1 MVSKNNKRVFLEKTK
16 KRVLKYSIKK
26 LSVGVASVLIGVG
39 LVLGTTELVKAQDEI
54 SPSSP
59 LETAISSVQVGDKVA
74 SGNTFQENPGYT
86 KNYNFSDLQFSPQE
100 LTGDTLKGNTI
111 GFEVYG
117 KHNIAASTKNWEIRL
132 QLDERLA
139 KYVEK
144 IQVDPKKGIGSSRR
158 TFVRINDSLGRPTN
172 IWKVNYIRASDGL
185 FAGAETT
192 DTQTAPNGVI
202 TFEKSLDEIF
212 KEIGIDNLKTD
223 RLMYRIYLVSHQDDD
238 KIVPGID
245 STGYFLT
252 DSDDFYNSLD
262 VSENNPDQFKH
273 GSVSAKYEKPNTQT
287 KDGSGSTGANG
298 AIILDHKLTKNY
310 NFSYSSSAKGTPW
323 YANYKI
329 DERLV
334 PYVAGIQM
342 HMVQADKVTYDVS
355 FESGTKVADLAI
367 ERREGHENY
376 GIGSI
381 TNNDLTKLIDF
392 ANASPRPVVIRYVLQ
407 LTKPLDEILED
418 MKATAQVEENKPFGE
433 DFIFDSWL
441 SDTNKKL
448 IQNTY
453 GTGYYY
459 LQDID
464 GDGNPDDKEES
475 GDTNPYIGKPEL
487 EEVYDVD
494 TTVKRKVFIHE
505 LAGTGHKAQLVDK
518 EGTVLAEKTI
528 APNEKDGA
536 PISDTVEFEF
546 TGVDSSKLIAKD
558 ELKIQIVSPGFDKP
572 EEGSTVIKE
581 SPKAVDKQTVV
592 VGFKPD
598 AKESIRNNKN
608 LPEDAEYSWKT
619 EPDTSN
625 VTDSTKGI
633 VTVKIGNRTF
643 DVDVEFAVKASQAME
658 NDATYV
664 PITTT
669 PETTVQSGKPT
680 FDKPDVPLAKDAF
693 SISDVY
699 NKDFGNASV
708 DANTG
713 IVTFTP
719 AKGVGESEPI
729 TGTIPIKI
737 VYQDG
742 SVGTTDLAVTVSKDI
757 YENPGEN
764 IPAGYHKVTFT
775 AGEGTSIE
783 SGTTVFAVKDGVS
796 LPEDKLPV
804 LKAKDGYTDAK
815 WPEEATQPI
824 TADDTEFV
832 SSATKLDDIIENPGD
847 NIPAGYHKVTF
858 TAGEGTSI
866 ESGTTVF
873 AVKDGVSLPED
884 KLPVLKAKDGY
895 TDAKWPEEATQ
906 PITADDTEFVSSAT
920 KLDDIIEN
928 PGDNIP
934 AGYHKVTFTAG
945 EGTSIESGT
954 TVFAVKDGVS
964 LPEDKLPVLK
974 AKDGYTDA
982 KWPEEATQPITA
994 DDTEFV
1000 SSATKLDDIIENPG
1014 ENIPAGYHKVTFT
1027 AGEGTSIE
1035 SGTTVFAVKDGVS
1048 LPEDKLPVLKAKDGY
1063 TDAKWPEEAT
1073 QPITADDTE
1082 FVSSATKLDDIIEN
1096 PGDNIPAGYH
1106 KVTFTAGE
1114 GTSIESGTTVFAVKD
1129 GVSLPEDKLPVLKA
1143 KDGYT
1148 DAKWPEEATQPITA
1162 DDTEFVSSATKL
1174 DDIIEN
1180 PGENIP
1186 AGYHK
1191 VTFTAGEG
1199 TSIESGTTVFAV
1211 KDGVSLPEDKLPVL
1225 KAKDGYTDAKWPEEA
1240 TQPITADDTEF
1251 VSSATKLDD
1260 KSDADK
1266 YNPEGQK
1273 VTTELNKEPD
1283 AFEGIKNKEDLPKD
1297 TKYTWKEKVDVSAA
1311 GNKKGTVVVTYPD
1324 GSSDEVEV
1332 DVTVTDN
1339 RSDAD
1344 KYEPTVEG
1352 EKVEVGGTVDLTD
1365 NVTNLPTLPEGTTV
1379 TDVTPGGTIDTNT
1392 PGNYEGVIEV
1402 TYPDGTKDTV
1412 KVPVEV
1418 TDNRSDADKYEPT
1431 VEGEKVEVG
1440 GTVDLTDNVTNLPT
1454 LPEGT
1459 TVTDVTPGGT
1469 IDTNTPGNYEGVI
1482 EVTYPDGTKDTVKVP
1497 VEVTDNRS
1505 DADKYTPM
1513 VEGEKVEVGG
1523 TVDLTDNVTNL
1534 PTLPEGT
1541 TVTDVT
1547 PGGTIDTNTPGN
1559 YEGVIE
1565 VTYPDGTKDT
1575 VKVPVEVTDNRSD
1588 ADKYTP
1594 MVEGEKVE
1602 VGGTVDLTD
1611 NVTNLPTLPE
1621 GTTVTDVTPGGTID
1635 TNTPGN
1641 YEGVIE
1647 VTYPDGTKD
1656 TVKVPVEVTDN
1667 RSDADKY
1674 EPTVEGEKVEVG
1686 GTVDLTDNVTNL
1698 PALPE
1703 GTTVTD
1709 VTPGGTIDT
1718 NTPGNYEG
1726 VIEVTYPDGTKDTVK
1741 VPVEVTDNR
1750 SDADKYE
1757 PTVEGEKVE
1766 VGGTVD
1772 LTDNVTNLPTLP
1784 EGTTV
1789 TDVTP
1794 GGTIDTNTPGN
1805 YEGVIEVTYPDG
1817 TKDTVKVPVE
1827 VTDNRSDADKYT
1839 PMVEGE
1845 KVEVG
1850 GTVDLTDNVTNLPTL
1865 PEGTTVT
1872 DVTPGGTIDTNTPG
1886 NYEGVIEVTY
1896 PDGTKDTV
1904 KVPVEVTDNRSDADK
1919 YEPTVEGEKVEVG
1932 GTVDLTDNVT
1942 NLPALPEGTTVTDV
1956 TPGGTIDTNTPGNYE
1971 GVIEVTYPDGTKD
1984 TVKVPVEVTDNRSD
1998 ADKYEPTVEGEKVE
2012 IGGTVDLTD
2021 NVTNLPALPE
2031 GTTVTDVTPGGTIDT
2046 NTPGNYEGVIEVTY
2060 PDGTK
2065 DTVKVPVEVTDNRS
2079 NADKYNPEGQKVTTD
2094 LNKEP
2099 DASEGIKN
2107 KEDLPKGTTY
2117 AWKEKVDVSTAGNK
2131 KGTIVVTYPDG
2142 SSDEVEVDVTVTD
2155 TRSDA
2160 DKYNPEGQKVTTDL
2174 NKEPD
2179 ASEGIKNK
2187 EDLPK
2192 GTTYTWKEKVDVS
2205 TAGNKKGTV
2214 VVTYPDG
2221 SKEEVEVTIS
2231 VVDKKAPN
2239 KPQVDPITEGD
2250 QIVTGKTEPNAE
2262 VTVTLPDGSQHHGTA
2277 DKNGNFTV
2285 KVPKL
2290 EAGTKV
2296 IVTATDES
2304 GNTSEP
2310 TNVVVSSNKKD
2321 SGKNGSKGSKT
2332 DNQGSNSN
2340 QDKNRGKSQSSKV
2353 FPKTGESDS
2362 NIFTISGGLILL
2374 GTLGLL
2380 GYKNRKKEN
2389 E

>member
-1 MVSKNNKRVFLEKTK
+1 MFGKNNKHMILKKGR

-26 LSVGVASVLIGVG
+26 LSVGVASVLVGVG
-39 LVLGTTELVKAQDEI
+39 LVFGATGIVNAQMGEGRLVNY
-54 SPSSP
+54 S
-59 LETAISSVQVGDKVA
+59 A

-86 KNYNFSDLQFSPQE
+86 KNYNFSDLQFNPKAI
-100 LTGDTLKGNTI
+100 TGDVLQGNTI
-111 GFEVYG
+111 DFEVYG
-117 KHNIAASTKNWEIRL
+117 KHNIAASTANWETRL

-139 KYVEK
+139 QYVEK
-144 IQVDPKKGIGSSRR
+144 IQVDPKKGVGNSRR

-172 IWKVNYIRASDGL
+172 IWKVNYIRANDGL

-202 TFEKSLDEIF
+202 TFEKNLDEIF
-212 KEIGIDNLKTD
+212 KEIGADNLKSD

-238 KIVPGID
+238 KIVPGIE
-245 STGYFLT
+245 SAGYFLT
-252 DSDDFYNSLD
+252 DQDDFYNKLD
-262 VSENNPDQFKH
+262 VSENNSDQFKH
-273 GSVSAKYEKPNTQT
+273 GSVNTKYEEANIQT

-298 AIILDHKLTKNY
+298 AIILDHKLTKEK
-310 NFSYSSSAKGTPW
+310 NFSYSTSAKGTPW

-334 PYVAGIQM
+334 PYVSGIQM
-342 HMVQADKVTYDVS
+342 HMVQADKVAYNVS
-355 FESGTKVADLAI
+355 FESGKKVADLAI

-376 GIGSI
+376 GMGSI
-381 TNNDLTKLIDF
+381 TDNDLTKLIDF
-392 ANASPRPVVIRYVLQ
+392 ANASPRPIVVRYVLQ
-407 LTKPLDEILED
+407 LTKPLDEILEE
-418 MKATAQVEENKPFGE
+418 MKAADKIEENAPFGE

-494 TTVKRKVFIHE
+494 TTVKGKVFIHE
-505 LAGTGHKAQLVDK
+505 LAGTDHKAQLV
-518 EGTVLAEKTI
+518 GTVLAEKTI

-608 LPEDAEYSWKT
+608 LPEDAEYSWKK

-669 PETTVQSGKPT
+669 PETTIQSGKPT
-680 FDKPDVPLAKDAF
+680 FDKPDVPLANDAF
-693 SISDVY
+693 SILDVY

-742 SVGTTDLAVTVSKDI
+742 SVGTTDLAVTVSKNI

-824 TADDTEFV
+824 KADDTEFV

-873 AVKDGVSLPED
+873 AVKDGVSLSED

-906 PITADDTEFVSSAT
+906 PI
-920 KLDDIIEN
+920 K
-928 PGDNIP
+928 
-934 AGYHKVTFTAG
+934 
-945 EGTSIESGT
+945 
-954 TVFAVKDGVS
+954 
-964 LPEDKLPVLK
+964 
-974 AKDGYTDA
+974 
-982 KWPEEATQPITA
+982 
-994 DDTEFV
+994 
-1000 SSATKLDDIIENPG
+1000 
-1014 ENIPAGYHKVTFT
+1014 
-1027 AGEGTSIE
+1027 
-1035 SGTTVFAVKDGVS
+1035 
-1048 LPEDKLPVLKAKDGY
+1048 
-1063 TDAKWPEEAT
+1063 
-1073 QPITADDTE
+1073 
-1082 FVSSATKLDDIIEN
+1082 
-1096 PGDNIPAGYH
+1096 
-1106 KVTFTAGE
+1106 
-1114 GTSIESGTTVFAVKD
+1114 
-1129 GVSLPEDKLPVLKA
+1129 
-1143 KDGYT
+1143 
-1148 DAKWPEEATQPITA
+1148 
-1162 DDTEFVSSATKL
+1162 
-1174 DDIIEN
+1174 
-1180 PGENIP
+1180 
-1186 AGYHK
+1186 
-1191 VTFTAGEG
+1191 
-1199 TSIESGTTVFAV
+1199 
-1211 KDGVSLPEDKLPVL
+1211 
-1225 KAKDGYTDAKWPEEA
+1225 
-1240 TQPITADDTEF
+1240 ADDTEF

-1266 YNPEGQK
+1266 YTPEGQK

-1283 AFEGIKNKEDLPKD
+1283 ASEGIKNKKDLPKD
-1297 TKYTWKEKVDVSAA
+1297 AKYTWKEKVDISTA
-1311 GNKKGTVVVTYPD
+1311 GNKKGTVVVTYSD

-1352 EKVEVGGTVDLTD
+1352 EKVEIGGKVDLTD
-1365 NVTNLPTLPEGTTV
+1365 NVTNLPTLPQ
-1379 TDVTPGGTIDTNT
+1379 
-1392 PGNYEGVIEV
+1392 
-1402 TYPDGTKDTV
+1402 
-1412 KVPVEV
+1412 
-1418 TDNRSDADKYEPT
+1418 
-1431 VEGEKVEVG
+1431 
-1440 GTVDLTDNVTNLPT
+1440 
-1454 LPEGT
+1454 
-1459 TVTDVTPGGT
+1459 
-1469 IDTNTPGNYEGVI
+1469 
-1482 EVTYPDGTKDTVKVP
+1482 
-1497 VEVTDNRS
+1497 
-1505 DADKYTPM
+1505 
-1513 VEGEKVEVGG
+1513 
-1523 TVDLTDNVTNL
+1523 
-1534 PTLPEGT
+1534 
-1541 TVTDVT
+1541 
-1547 PGGTIDTNTPGN
+1547 
-1559 YEGVIE
+1559 
-1565 VTYPDGTKDT
+1565 
-1575 VKVPVEVTDNRSD
+1575 
-1588 ADKYTP
+1588 
-1594 MVEGEKVE
+1594 
-1602 VGGTVDLTD
+1602 
-1611 NVTNLPTLPE
+1611 
-1621 GTTVTDVTPGGTID
+1621 
-1635 TNTPGN
+1635 
-1641 YEGVIE
+1641 
-1647 VTYPDGTKD
+1647 
-1656 TVKVPVEVTDN
+1656 
-1667 RSDADKY
+1667 
-1674 EPTVEGEKVEVG
+1674 
-1686 GTVDLTDNVTNL
+1686 
-1698 PALPE
+1698 
-1703 GTTVTD
+1703 
-1709 VTPGGTIDT
+1709 
-1718 NTPGNYEG
+1718 
-1726 VIEVTYPDGTKDTVK
+1726 
-1741 VPVEVTDNR
+1741 
-1750 SDADKYE
+1750 
-1757 PTVEGEKVE
+1757 
-1766 VGGTVD
+1766 
-1772 LTDNVTNLPTLP
+1772 
-1784 EGTTV
+1784 
-1789 TDVTP
+1789 
-1794 GGTIDTNTPGN
+1794 
-1805 YEGVIEVTYPDG
+1805 
-1817 TKDTVKVPVE
+1817 
-1827 VTDNRSDADKYT
+1827 
-1839 PMVEGE
+1839 
-1845 KVEVG
+1845 
-1850 GTVDLTDNVTNLPTL
+1850 
-1865 PEGTTVT
+1865 
-1872 DVTPGGTIDTNTPG
+1872 
-1886 NYEGVIEVTY
+1886 
-1896 PDGTKDTV
+1896 
-1904 KVPVEVTDNRSDADK
+1904 
-1919 YEPTVEGEKVEVG
+1919 
-1932 GTVDLTDNVT
+1932 
-1942 NLPALPEGTTVTDV
+1942 GTTVTDV

-2012 IGGTVDLTD
+2012 IGGKVDLTD
-2021 NVTNLPALPE
+2021 NVTNLPTLPQ

-2079 NADKYNPEGQKVTTD
+2079 DADKYEPTVEGEKVEIGGKVDLTDNVTNLPTLPQGTTVTDVTPGGTIDTNTPGNYEGVIEVTYPDGTKDTVKVPVEVTDNRSDADKYTPKGQKVTTE

-2099 DASEGIKN
+2099 EASDGIKN
-2107 KEDLPKGTTY
+2107 KSDLPKGTMY
-2117 AWKEKVDVSTAGNK
+2117 VWKEKVDVGIPGNK
-2131 KGTIVVTYPDG
+2131 K
-2142 SSDEVEVDVTVTD
+2142 
-2155 TRSDA
+2155 A
-2160 DKYNPEGQKVTTDL
+2160 
-2174 NKEPD
+2174 
-2179 ASEGIKNK
+2179 
-2187 EDLPK
+2187 
-2192 GTTYTWKEKVDVS
+2192 
-2205 TAGNKKGTV
+2205 TV
-2214 VVTYPDG
+2214 VVIYPDG
-2221 SKEEVEVTIS
+2221 SKEEVEVVIS

-2239 KPQVDPITEGD
+2239 KPQVDPITDGD
-2250 QIVTGKTEPNAE
+2250 KIVTGKTEPNAD
-2262 VTVTLPDGSQHHGTA
+2262 VTVTLPDGSQYHGTA
-2277 DKNGNFTV
+2277 DKSGYFKVN
-2285 KVPKL
+2285 VPKL

-2296 IVTATDES
+2296 KVTSTDES

-2310 TNVVVSSNKKD
+2310 TDVVVSSNELNG
-2321 SGKNGSKGSKT
+2321 GKGNGTDSKT
-2332 DNQGSNSN
+2332 NNN
-2340 QDKNRGKSQSSKV
+2340 QDKKQFLKTY
-2353 FPKTGESDS
+2353 PKTGEVDS
-2362 NIFTISGGLILL
+2362 NIYTIAGGLILL

-2380 GYKNRKKEN
+2380 GYEKWKKED

>member
-1 MVSKNNKRVFLEKTK
+1 MFGKNNKHMILKKGR

-26 LSVGVASVLIGVG
+26 LSVGVASVLVGVG
-39 LVLGTTELVKAQDEI
+39 LVFGATGIVNAQMGEGRLVNY
-54 SPSSP
+54 S
-59 LETAISSVQVGDKVA
+59 A

-86 KNYNFSDLQFSPQE
+86 KNYNFSDLQFNPKAI
-100 LTGDTLKGNTI
+100 TGDVLQGNTI
-111 GFEVYG
+111 DFEVYG
-117 KHNIAASTKNWEIRL
+117 KHNIAASTANWEIRL

-139 KYVEK
+139 QYVEK
-144 IQVDPKKGIGSSRR
+144 IQVDPKKGVGNSRR

-172 IWKVNYIRASDGL
+172 IWKVNYIRANDGL

-202 TFEKSLDEIF
+202 TFEKNLDEIF
-212 KEIGIDNLKTD
+212 KEIGADNLKSD

-238 KIVPGID
+238 KIVPGIE
-245 STGYFLT
+245 SAGYFLT
-252 DSDDFYNSLD
+252 DQDDFYNKLD
-262 VSENNPDQFKH
+262 VSENNSDQFKH
-273 GSVSAKYEKPNTQT
+273 GSVNTKYEEANIQT

-298 AIILDHKLTKNY
+298 AIILDHKLTKEK
-310 NFSYSSSAKGTPW
+310 NFSYSTSAKGTPW

-334 PYVAGIQM
+334 PYVSGIQM
-342 HMVQADKVTYDVS
+342 HMVQADKVAYNVS
-355 FESGTKVADLAI
+355 FESGKKVADLAI

-376 GIGSI
+376 GMGSI
-381 TNNDLTKLIDF
+381 TDNDLTKLIDF
-392 ANASPRPVVIRYVLQ
+392 ANASPRPIVVRYVLQ
-407 LTKPLDEILED
+407 LTKPLDEILEE
-418 MKATAQVEENKPFGE
+418 MKAADKIEENAPFGE

-494 TTVKRKVFIHE
+494 TTVKGKVFIHE
-505 LAGTGHKAQLVDK
+505 LAGTDHKAQLVDK

-608 LPEDAEYSWKT
+608 LPEDAEYSWKK

-669 PETTVQSGKPT
+669 PETTIQSGKPT
-680 FDKPDVPLAKDAF
+680 FDKPDVPLANDAF
-693 SISDVY
+693 SILDVY

-742 SVGTTDLAVTVSKDI
+742 SVGTTDLAVTVSKNI

-824 TADDTEFV
+824 
-832 SSATKLDDIIENPGD
+832 K
-847 NIPAGYHKVTF
+847 
-858 TAGEGTSI
+858 
-866 ESGTTVF
+866 
-873 AVKDGVSLPED
+873 
-884 KLPVLKAKDGY
+884 
-895 TDAKWPEEATQ
+895 
-906 PITADDTEFVSSAT
+906 
-920 KLDDIIEN
+920 
-928 PGDNIP
+928 
-934 AGYHKVTFTAG
+934 
-945 EGTSIESGT
+945 
-954 TVFAVKDGVS
+954 
-964 LPEDKLPVLK
+964 
-974 AKDGYTDA
+974 
-982 KWPEEATQPITA
+982 
-994 DDTEFV
+994 
-1000 SSATKLDDIIENPG
+1000 
-1014 ENIPAGYHKVTFT
+1014 
-1027 AGEGTSIE
+1027 
-1035 SGTTVFAVKDGVS
+1035 
-1048 LPEDKLPVLKAKDGY
+1048 
-1063 TDAKWPEEAT
+1063 
-1073 QPITADDTE
+1073 
-1082 FVSSATKLDDIIEN
+1082 
-1096 PGDNIPAGYH
+1096 
-1106 KVTFTAGE
+1106 
-1114 GTSIESGTTVFAVKD
+1114 
-1129 GVSLPEDKLPVLKA
+1129 
-1143 KDGYT
+1143 
-1148 DAKWPEEATQPITA
+1148 
-1162 DDTEFVSSATKL
+1162 
-1174 DDIIEN
+1174 
-1180 PGENIP
+1180 
-1186 AGYHK
+1186 
-1191 VTFTAGEG
+1191 
-1199 TSIESGTTVFAV
+1199 
-1211 KDGVSLPEDKLPVL
+1211 
-1225 KAKDGYTDAKWPEEA
+1225 
-1240 TQPITADDTEF
+1240 ADDTEF

-1266 YNPEGQK
+1266 YTPEGQK

-1283 AFEGIKNKEDLPKD
+1283 ASEGIKNKKDLPKD
-1297 TKYTWKEKVDVSAA
+1297 AKYTWKEKVDISTA
-1311 GNKKGTVVVTYPD
+1311 GNKKGTVVVTYSD

-1352 EKVEVGGTVDLTD
+1352 EKVEIGGKVDLTD
-1365 NVTNLPTLPEGTTV
+1365 NVTNLPTLPQGTTI

-1431 VEGEKVEVG
+1431 VEGEKVEIG
-1440 GTVDLTDNVTNLPT
+1440 GKVDLTDNVTNLPT
-1454 LPEGT
+1454 LPQ
-1459 TVTDVTPGGT
+1459 
-1469 IDTNTPGNYEGVI
+1469 
-1482 EVTYPDGTKDTVKVP
+1482 
-1497 VEVTDNRS
+1497 
-1505 DADKYTPM
+1505 
-1513 VEGEKVEVGG
+1513 
-1523 TVDLTDNVTNL
+1523 
-1534 PTLPEGT
+1534 
-1541 TVTDVT
+1541 
-1547 PGGTIDTNTPGN
+1547 
-1559 YEGVIE
+1559 
-1565 VTYPDGTKDT
+1565 
-1575 VKVPVEVTDNRSD
+1575 
-1588 ADKYTP
+1588 
-1594 MVEGEKVE
+1594 
-1602 VGGTVDLTD
+1602 
-1611 NVTNLPTLPE
+1611 
-1621 GTTVTDVTPGGTID
+1621 
-1635 TNTPGN
+1635 
-1641 YEGVIE
+1641 
-1647 VTYPDGTKD
+1647 
-1656 TVKVPVEVTDN
+1656 
-1667 RSDADKY
+1667 
-1674 EPTVEGEKVEVG
+1674 
-1686 GTVDLTDNVTNL
+1686 
-1698 PALPE
+1698 
-1703 GTTVTD
+1703 
-1709 VTPGGTIDT
+1709 
-1718 NTPGNYEG
+1718 
-1726 VIEVTYPDGTKDTVK
+1726 
-1741 VPVEVTDNR
+1741 
-1750 SDADKYE
+1750 
-1757 PTVEGEKVE
+1757 
-1766 VGGTVD
+1766 
-1772 LTDNVTNLPTLP
+1772 
-1784 EGTTV
+1784 
-1789 TDVTP
+1789 
-1794 GGTIDTNTPGN
+1794 
-1805 YEGVIEVTYPDG
+1805 
-1817 TKDTVKVPVE
+1817 
-1827 VTDNRSDADKYT
+1827 
-1839 PMVEGE
+1839 
-1845 KVEVG
+1845 
-1850 GTVDLTDNVTNLPTL
+1850 
-1865 PEGTTVT
+1865 
-1872 DVTPGGTIDTNTPG
+1872 
-1886 NYEGVIEVTY
+1886 
-1896 PDGTKDTV
+1896 
-1904 KVPVEVTDNRSDADK
+1904 
-1919 YEPTVEGEKVEVG
+1919 
-1932 GTVDLTDNVT
+1932 
-1942 NLPALPEGTTVTDV
+1942 GTTVTDV

-2012 IGGTVDLTD
+2012 IGGKVDLTD
-2021 NVTNLPALPE
+2021 NVTNLPTLPQ

-2079 NADKYNPEGQKVTTD
+2079 DADKYEPTVEGEKVEIGGKVDLTDNVTNLPTLPQGTTVTDVTPGGTIDTNTPGNYEGVIEVTYPDGTKDTVKVPVEVTDNRSDADKYEPTVEGEKVEIGGKVDLTDNVTNLPTLPQGTTVTDVTPGGTIDTNTPGNYEGVIEVTYPDGTKDTVKVPVEVTDNRSDADKYEPTVEGEKVEIGGKVDLTDNVTNLPTLPQGTTVTDVTPGGTIDTNTPGNYEGVIEVTYPDGTKDTVKVPVEVTDNRSDADKYTPMVEGEKVEIGGKVDLTDNVTNLPTLPQGTTVTDVTPGGTIDTNTPGNYEGVIEVTYPDGTKDTVKVPVEVTDNRSDADKYTPKGQKVTTE

-2099 DASEGIKN
+2099 EASDGIKN
-2107 KEDLPKGTTY
+2107 KSDLPKGTMY
-2117 AWKEKVDVSTAGNK
+2117 VWKEKVDVGIPGNK
-2131 KGTIVVTYPDG
+2131 KATVIV
-2142 SSDEVEVDVTVTD
+2142 
-2155 TRSDA
+2155 
-2160 DKYNPEGQKVTTDL
+2160 
-2174 NKEPD
+2174 
-2179 ASEGIKNK
+2179 I
-2187 EDLPK
+2187 
-2192 GTTYTWKEKVDVS
+2192 
-2205 TAGNKKGTV
+2205 
-2214 VVTYPDG
+2214 YPDG
-2221 SKEEVEVTIS
+2221 SKEEVEVVIS

-2239 KPQVDPITEGD
+2239 KPQVDPITD
-2250 QIVTGKTEPNAE
+2250 VDKIVTGKTEPNAD
-2262 VTVTLPDGSQHHGTA
+2262 VTVTLPDGSQYHGTA
-2277 DKNGNFTV
+2277 DKSGYFKVN
-2285 KVPKL
+2285 VPKL

-2296 IVTATDES
+2296 KVTSTDES

-2310 TNVVVSSNKKD
+2310 TDVVVSSNELNG
-2321 SGKNGSKGSKT
+2321 GKGNGTDSKT
-2332 DNQGSNSN
+2332 NNN
-2340 QDKNRGKSQSSKV
+2340 QDKKQFLKTY
-2353 FPKTGESDS
+2353 PKTGEVDS
-2362 NIFTISGGLILL
+2362 NIYTIAGGLILL

-2380 GYKNRKKEN
+2380 GYEKWKKED

>member
-494 TTVKRKVFIHE
+494 TTVKGKVFIHE

-699 NKDFGNASV
+699 NKYFGNASV

-757 YENPGEN
+757 YENPGE
-764 IPAGYHKVTFT
+764 
-775 AGEGTSIE
+775 
-783 SGTTVFAVKDGVS
+783 
-796 LPEDKLPV
+796 
-804 LKAKDGYTDAK
+804 
-815 WPEEATQPI
+815 
-824 TADDTEFV
+824 
-832 SSATKLDDIIENPGD
+832 
-847 NIPAGYHKVTF
+847 
-858 TAGEGTSI
+858 
-866 ESGTTVF
+866 
-873 AVKDGVSLPED
+873 
-884 KLPVLKAKDGY
+884 
-895 TDAKWPEEATQ
+895 
-906 PITADDTEFVSSAT
+906 
-920 KLDDIIEN
+920 
-928 PGDNIP
+928 NIP

-1365 NVTNLPTLPEGTTV
+1365 NVTNLPT
-1379 TDVTPGGTIDTNT
+1379 
-1392 PGNYEGVIEV
+1392 
-1402 TYPDGTKDTV
+1402 
-1412 KVPVEV
+1412 
-1418 TDNRSDADKYEPT
+1418 
-1431 VEGEKVEVG
+1431 
-1440 GTVDLTDNVTNLPT
+1440 
-1454 LPEGT
+1454 
-1459 TVTDVTPGGT
+1459 
-1469 IDTNTPGNYEGVI
+1469 
-1482 EVTYPDGTKDTVKVP
+1482 
-1497 VEVTDNRS
+1497 
-1505 DADKYTPM
+1505 
-1513 VEGEKVEVGG
+1513 
-1523 TVDLTDNVTNL
+1523 
-1534 PTLPEGT
+1534 
-1541 TVTDVT
+1541 
-1547 PGGTIDTNTPGN
+1547 
-1559 YEGVIE
+1559 
-1565 VTYPDGTKDT
+1565 
-1575 VKVPVEVTDNRSD
+1575 
-1588 ADKYTP
+1588 
-1594 MVEGEKVE
+1594 
-1602 VGGTVDLTD
+1602 
-1611 NVTNLPTLPE
+1611 
-1621 GTTVTDVTPGGTID
+1621 
-1635 TNTPGN
+1635 
-1641 YEGVIE
+1641 
-1647 VTYPDGTKD
+1647 
-1656 TVKVPVEVTDN
+1656 
-1667 RSDADKY
+1667 
-1674 EPTVEGEKVEVG
+1674 
-1686 GTVDLTDNVTNL
+1686 
-1698 PALPE
+1698 LPE

>member
-26 LSVGVASVLIGVG
+26 LSVGVASVLVGVG
-39 LVLGTTELVKAQDEI
+39 LVLGTTELVQAQDEI
-54 SPSSP
+54 SPSTP

-273 GSVSAKYEKPNTQT
+273 GSVSAKYEEPNTQT

-310 NFSYSSSAKGTPW
+310 NFSYSASAKGTPW

-355 FESGTKVADLAI
+355 FESGKKVADLAI
-367 ERREGHENY
+367 ERRKDHENY
-376 GIGSI
+376 GVGSI
-381 TNNDLTKLIDF
+381 TDNDLTKLIDF

-494 TTVKRKVFIHE
+494 TTVKGKVFIHE

-693 SISDVY
+693 SILDVY

-764 IPAGYHKVTFT
+764 IPAGYHKV
-775 AGEGTSIE
+775 I
-783 SGTTVFAVKDGVS
+783 
-796 LPEDKLPV
+796 
-804 LKAKDGYTDAK
+804 
-815 WPEEATQPI
+815 
-824 TADDTEFV
+824 
-832 SSATKLDDIIENPGD
+832 
-847 NIPAGYHKVTF
+847 
-858 TAGEGTSI
+858 
-866 ESGTTVF
+866 
-873 AVKDGVSLPED
+873 
-884 KLPVLKAKDGY
+884 
-895 TDAKWPEEATQ
+895 
-906 PITADDTEFVSSAT
+906 
-920 KLDDIIEN
+920 
-928 PGDNIP
+928 
-934 AGYHKVTFTAG
+934 
-945 EGTSIESGT
+945 
-954 TVFAVKDGVS
+954 
-964 LPEDKLPVLK
+964 
-974 AKDGYTDA
+974 
-982 KWPEEATQPITA
+982 
-994 DDTEFV
+994 
-1000 SSATKLDDIIENPG
+1000 
-1014 ENIPAGYHKVTFT
+1014 
-1027 AGEGTSIE
+1027 
-1035 SGTTVFAVKDGVS
+1035 
-1048 LPEDKLPVLKAKDGY
+1048 
-1063 TDAKWPEEAT
+1063 
-1073 QPITADDTE
+1073 
-1082 FVSSATKLDDIIEN
+1082 
-1096 PGDNIPAGYH
+1096 
-1106 KVTFTAGE
+1106 
-1114 GTSIESGTTVFAVKD
+1114 
-1129 GVSLPEDKLPVLKA
+1129 
-1143 KDGYT
+1143 
-1148 DAKWPEEATQPITA
+1148 
-1162 DDTEFVSSATKL
+1162 
-1174 DDIIEN
+1174 
-1180 PGENIP
+1180 
-1186 AGYHK
+1186 
-1191 VTFTAGEG
+1191 FTAGEG

-1283 AFEGIKNKEDLPKD
+1283 ASEGIKNKEDLPKD

-1379 TDVTPGGTIDTNT
+1379 TDVTPDGTIDTNT

-1418 TDNRSDADKYEPT
+1418 TDN
-1431 VEGEKVEVG
+1431 
-1440 GTVDLTDNVTNLPT
+1440 
-1454 LPEGT
+1454 
-1459 TVTDVTPGGT
+1459 
-1469 IDTNTPGNYEGVI
+1469 
-1482 EVTYPDGTKDTVKVP
+1482 
-1497 VEVTDNRS
+1497 
-1505 DADKYTPM
+1505 
-1513 VEGEKVEVGG
+1513 
-1523 TVDLTDNVTNL
+1523 
-1534 PTLPEGT
+1534 
-1541 TVTDVT
+1541 
-1547 PGGTIDTNTPGN
+1547 
-1559 YEGVIE
+1559 
-1565 VTYPDGTKDT
+1565 
-1575 VKVPVEVTDNRSD
+1575 
-1588 ADKYTP
+1588 
-1594 MVEGEKVE
+1594 
-1602 VGGTVDLTD
+1602 
-1611 NVTNLPTLPE
+1611 
-1621 GTTVTDVTPGGTID
+1621 
-1635 TNTPGN
+1635 
-1641 YEGVIE
+1641 
-1647 VTYPDGTKD
+1647 
-1656 TVKVPVEVTDN
+1656 
-1667 RSDADKY
+1667 
-1674 EPTVEGEKVEVG
+1674 
-1686 GTVDLTDNVTNL
+1686 
-1698 PALPE
+1698 
-1703 GTTVTD
+1703 
-1709 VTPGGTIDT
+1709 
-1718 NTPGNYEG
+1718 
-1726 VIEVTYPDGTKDTVK
+1726 
-1741 VPVEVTDNR
+1741 
-1750 SDADKYE
+1750 
-1757 PTVEGEKVE
+1757 
-1766 VGGTVD
+1766 
-1772 LTDNVTNLPTLP
+1772 
-1784 EGTTV
+1784 
-1789 TDVTP
+1789 
-1794 GGTIDTNTPGN
+1794 
-1805 YEGVIEVTYPDG
+1805 
-1817 TKDTVKVPVE
+1817 
-1827 VTDNRSDADKYT
+1827 
-1839 PMVEGE
+1839 
-1845 KVEVG
+1845 
-1850 GTVDLTDNVTNLPTL
+1850 
-1865 PEGTTVT
+1865 
-1872 DVTPGGTIDTNTPG
+1872 
-1886 NYEGVIEVTY
+1886 
-1896 PDGTKDTV
+1896 
-1904 KVPVEVTDNRSDADK
+1904 
-1919 YEPTVEGEKVEVG
+1919 
-1932 GTVDLTDNVT
+1932 
-1942 NLPALPEGTTVTDV
+1942 
-1956 TPGGTIDTNTPGNYE
+1956 
-1971 GVIEVTYPDGTKD
+1971 
-1984 TVKVPVEVTDNRSD
+1984 
-1998 ADKYEPTVEGEKVE
+1998 
-2012 IGGTVDLTD
+2012 
-2021 NVTNLPALPE
+2021 
-2031 GTTVTDVTPGGTIDT
+2031 
-2046 NTPGNYEGVIEVTY
+2046 
-2060 PDGTK
+2060 
-2065 DTVKVPVEVTDNRS
+2065 
-2079 NADKYNPEGQKVTTD
+2079 
-2094 LNKEP
+2094 
-2099 DASEGIKN
+2099 
-2107 KEDLPKGTTY
+2107 
-2117 AWKEKVDVSTAGNK
+2117 
-2131 KGTIVVTYPDG
+2131 
-2142 SSDEVEVDVTVTD
+2142 
-2155 TRSDA
+2155 RSDA

-2205 TAGNKKGTV
+2205 TAGNKKGIV

-2231 VVDKKAPN
+2231 VEDKKAPN

-2262 VTVTLPDGSQHHGTA
+2262 VTVTLPNGSQYHGTA

-2310 TNVVVSSNKKD
+2310 TNVVVSSNEKD
-2321 SGKNGSKGSKT
+2321 SEKAVSKDNKT
-2332 DNQGSNSN
+2332 DNQGSKQN
-2340 QDKNRGKSQSSKV
+2340 KNRGKSSPQKQSSKAY
-2353 FPKTGESDS
+2353 PKTGEIDS

>member
-494 TTVKRKVFIHE
+494 TTVKGKVFIHE

-699 NKDFGNASV
+699 NKYFGNASV

-796 LPEDKLPV
+796 LPEDKL
-804 LKAKDGYTDAK
+804 T
-815 WPEEATQPI
+815 
-824 TADDTEFV
+824 
-832 SSATKLDDIIENPGD
+832 
-847 NIPAGYHKVTF
+847 
-858 TAGEGTSI
+858 
-866 ESGTTVF
+866 
-873 AVKDGVSLPED
+873 
-884 KLPVLKAKDGY
+884 VLKAKDGY

-1766 VGGTVD
+1766 
-1772 LTDNVTNLPTLP
+1772 
-1784 EGTTV
+1784 
-1789 TDVTP
+1789 
-1794 GGTIDTNTPGN
+1794 
-1805 YEGVIEVTYPDG
+1805 
-1817 TKDTVKVPVE
+1817 
-1827 VTDNRSDADKYT
+1827 
-1839 PMVEGE
+1839 
-1845 KVEVG
+1845 
-1850 GTVDLTDNVTNLPTL
+1850 
-1865 PEGTTVT
+1865 
-1872 DVTPGGTIDTNTPG
+1872 
-1886 NYEGVIEVTY
+1886 
-1896 PDGTKDTV
+1896 
-1904 KVPVEVTDNRSDADK
+1904 
-1919 YEPTVEGEKVEVG
+1919 
-1932 GTVDLTDNVT
+1932 
-1942 NLPALPEGTTVTDV
+1942 
-1956 TPGGTIDTNTPGNYE
+1956 
-1971 GVIEVTYPDGTKD
+1971 
-1984 TVKVPVEVTDNRSD
+1984 
-1998 ADKYEPTVEGEKVE
+1998 

>member
-494 TTVKRKVFIHE
+494 TTVKGKVFIHE

-699 NKDFGNASV
+699 NKYFGNASV

-757 YENPGEN
+757 YENPGE
-764 IPAGYHKVTFT
+764 
-775 AGEGTSIE
+775 
-783 SGTTVFAVKDGVS
+783 
-796 LPEDKLPV
+796 
-804 LKAKDGYTDAK
+804 
-815 WPEEATQPI
+815 
-824 TADDTEFV
+824 
-832 SSATKLDDIIENPGD
+832 
-847 NIPAGYHKVTF
+847 
-858 TAGEGTSI
+858 
-866 ESGTTVF
+866 
-873 AVKDGVSLPED
+873 
-884 KLPVLKAKDGY
+884 
-895 TDAKWPEEATQ
+895 
-906 PITADDTEFVSSAT
+906 
-920 KLDDIIEN
+920 
-928 PGDNIP
+928 
-934 AGYHKVTFTAG
+934 
-945 EGTSIESGT
+945 
-954 TVFAVKDGVS
+954 
-964 LPEDKLPVLK
+964 
-974 AKDGYTDA
+974 
-982 KWPEEATQPITA
+982 
-994 DDTEFV
+994 
-1000 SSATKLDDIIENPG
+1000 
-1014 ENIPAGYHKVTFT
+1014 
-1027 AGEGTSIE
+1027 
-1035 SGTTVFAVKDGVS
+1035 
-1048 LPEDKLPVLKAKDGY
+1048 
-1063 TDAKWPEEAT
+1063 
-1073 QPITADDTE
+1073 
-1082 FVSSATKLDDIIEN
+1082 
-1096 PGDNIPAGYH
+1096 NIPAGYH

-1365 NVTNLPTLPEGTTV
+1365 NVTNLPT
-1379 TDVTPGGTIDTNT
+1379 
-1392 PGNYEGVIEV
+1392 
-1402 TYPDGTKDTV
+1402 
-1412 KVPVEV
+1412 
-1418 TDNRSDADKYEPT
+1418 
-1431 VEGEKVEVG
+1431 
-1440 GTVDLTDNVTNLPT
+1440 
-1454 LPEGT
+1454 
-1459 TVTDVTPGGT
+1459 
-1469 IDTNTPGNYEGVI
+1469 
-1482 EVTYPDGTKDTVKVP
+1482 
-1497 VEVTDNRS
+1497 
-1505 DADKYTPM
+1505 
-1513 VEGEKVEVGG
+1513 
-1523 TVDLTDNVTNL
+1523 
-1534 PTLPEGT
+1534 
-1541 TVTDVT
+1541 
-1547 PGGTIDTNTPGN
+1547 
-1559 YEGVIE
+1559 
-1565 VTYPDGTKDT
+1565 
-1575 VKVPVEVTDNRSD
+1575 
-1588 ADKYTP
+1588 
-1594 MVEGEKVE
+1594 
-1602 VGGTVDLTD
+1602 
-1611 NVTNLPTLPE
+1611 
-1621 GTTVTDVTPGGTID
+1621 
-1635 TNTPGN
+1635 
-1641 YEGVIE
+1641 
-1647 VTYPDGTKD
+1647 
-1656 TVKVPVEVTDN
+1656 
-1667 RSDADKY
+1667 
-1674 EPTVEGEKVEVG
+1674 
-1686 GTVDLTDNVTNL
+1686 
-1698 PALPE
+1698 LPE

-2192 GTTYTWKEKVDVS
+2192 GTTYAWKEKVDVSTAGNKKGTIVVTYPDGSSDEVEVDVTVTDTRSDADKYNPEGQKVTTDLNKEPDASEGIKNKEDLPKGTTYTWKEKVDVS

>member
-494 TTVKRKVFIHE
+494 TTVKGKVFIHE

-699 NKDFGNASV
+699 NKYFGNASV

-757 YENPGEN
+757 YENPGE
-764 IPAGYHKVTFT
+764 
-775 AGEGTSIE
+775 
-783 SGTTVFAVKDGVS
+783 
-796 LPEDKLPV
+796 
-804 LKAKDGYTDAK
+804 
-815 WPEEATQPI
+815 
-824 TADDTEFV
+824 
-832 SSATKLDDIIENPGD
+832 
-847 NIPAGYHKVTF
+847 
-858 TAGEGTSI
+858 
-866 ESGTTVF
+866 
-873 AVKDGVSLPED
+873 
-884 KLPVLKAKDGY
+884 
-895 TDAKWPEEATQ
+895 
-906 PITADDTEFVSSAT
+906 
-920 KLDDIIEN
+920 
-928 PGDNIP
+928 
-934 AGYHKVTFTAG
+934 
-945 EGTSIESGT
+945 
-954 TVFAVKDGVS
+954 
-964 LPEDKLPVLK
+964 
-974 AKDGYTDA
+974 
-982 KWPEEATQPITA
+982 
-994 DDTEFV
+994 
-1000 SSATKLDDIIENPG
+1000 
-1014 ENIPAGYHKVTFT
+1014 
-1027 AGEGTSIE
+1027 
-1035 SGTTVFAVKDGVS
+1035 
-1048 LPEDKLPVLKAKDGY
+1048 
-1063 TDAKWPEEAT
+1063 
-1073 QPITADDTE
+1073 
-1082 FVSSATKLDDIIEN
+1082 
-1096 PGDNIPAGYH
+1096 NIPAGYH

-1431 VEGEKVEVG
+1431 
-1440 GTVDLTDNVTNLPT
+1440 
-1454 LPEGT
+1454 
-1459 TVTDVTPGGT
+1459 
-1469 IDTNTPGNYEGVI
+1469 
-1482 EVTYPDGTKDTVKVP
+1482 
-1497 VEVTDNRS
+1497 
-1505 DADKYTPM
+1505 
-1513 VEGEKVEVGG
+1513 
-1523 TVDLTDNVTNL
+1523 
-1534 PTLPEGT
+1534 
-1541 TVTDVT
+1541 
-1547 PGGTIDTNTPGN
+1547 
-1559 YEGVIE
+1559 
-1565 VTYPDGTKDT
+1565 
-1575 VKVPVEVTDNRSD
+1575 
-1588 ADKYTP
+1588 
-1594 MVEGEKVE
+1594 
-1602 VGGTVDLTD
+1602 
-1611 NVTNLPTLPE
+1611 
-1621 GTTVTDVTPGGTID
+1621 
-1635 TNTPGN
+1635 
-1641 YEGVIE
+1641 
-1647 VTYPDGTKD
+1647 
-1656 TVKVPVEVTDN
+1656 
-1667 RSDADKY
+1667 
-1674 EPTVEGEKVEVG
+1674 
-1686 GTVDLTDNVTNL
+1686 
-1698 PALPE
+1698 
-1703 GTTVTD
+1703 
-1709 VTPGGTIDT
+1709 
-1718 NTPGNYEG
+1718 
-1726 VIEVTYPDGTKDTVK
+1726 
-1741 VPVEVTDNR
+1741 
-1750 SDADKYE
+1750 
-1757 PTVEGEKVE
+1757 
-1766 VGGTVD
+1766 
-1772 LTDNVTNLPTLP
+1772 
-1784 EGTTV
+1784 
-1789 TDVTP
+1789 
-1794 GGTIDTNTPGN
+1794 
-1805 YEGVIEVTYPDG
+1805 
-1817 TKDTVKVPVE
+1817 
-1827 VTDNRSDADKYT
+1827 
-1839 PMVEGE
+1839 VEGE

>member
-494 TTVKRKVFIHE
+494 TTVKGKVFIHE

-757 YENPGEN
+757 YENPGE
-764 IPAGYHKVTFT
+764 
-775 AGEGTSIE
+775 
-783 SGTTVFAVKDGVS
+783 
-796 LPEDKLPV
+796 
-804 LKAKDGYTDAK
+804 
-815 WPEEATQPI
+815 
-824 TADDTEFV
+824 
-832 SSATKLDDIIENPGD
+832 
-847 NIPAGYHKVTF
+847 
-858 TAGEGTSI
+858 
-866 ESGTTVF
+866 
-873 AVKDGVSLPED
+873 
-884 KLPVLKAKDGY
+884 
-895 TDAKWPEEATQ
+895 
-906 PITADDTEFVSSAT
+906 
-920 KLDDIIEN
+920 
-928 PGDNIP
+928 NIP

-1440 GTVDLTDNVTNLPT
+1440 GTVDLTDNVTNLP
-1454 LPEGT
+1454 
-1459 TVTDVTPGGT
+1459 
-1469 IDTNTPGNYEGVI
+1469 
-1482 EVTYPDGTKDTVKVP
+1482 
-1497 VEVTDNRS
+1497 
-1505 DADKYTPM
+1505 
-1513 VEGEKVEVGG
+1513 
-1523 TVDLTDNVTNL
+1523 
-1534 PTLPEGT
+1534 
-1541 TVTDVT
+1541 
-1547 PGGTIDTNTPGN
+1547 
-1559 YEGVIE
+1559 
-1565 VTYPDGTKDT
+1565 
-1575 VKVPVEVTDNRSD
+1575 
-1588 ADKYTP
+1588 
-1594 MVEGEKVE
+1594 
-1602 VGGTVDLTD
+1602 
-1611 NVTNLPTLPE
+1611 
-1621 GTTVTDVTPGGTID
+1621 
-1635 TNTPGN
+1635 
-1641 YEGVIE
+1641 
-1647 VTYPDGTKD
+1647 
-1656 TVKVPVEVTDN
+1656 
-1667 RSDADKY
+1667 
-1674 EPTVEGEKVEVG
+1674 
-1686 GTVDLTDNVTNL
+1686 
-1698 PALPE
+1698 
-1703 GTTVTD
+1703 
-1709 VTPGGTIDT
+1709 
-1718 NTPGNYEG
+1718 
-1726 VIEVTYPDGTKDTVK
+1726 
-1741 VPVEVTDNR
+1741 
-1750 SDADKYE
+1750 
-1757 PTVEGEKVE
+1757 
-1766 VGGTVD
+1766 
-1772 LTDNVTNLPTLP
+1772 
-1784 EGTTV
+1784 
-1789 TDVTP
+1789 
-1794 GGTIDTNTPGN
+1794 
-1805 YEGVIEVTYPDG
+1805 
-1817 TKDTVKVPVE
+1817 
-1827 VTDNRSDADKYT
+1827 
-1839 PMVEGE
+1839 
-1845 KVEVG
+1845 
-1850 GTVDLTDNVTNLPTL
+1850 
-1865 PEGTTVT
+1865 
-1872 DVTPGGTIDTNTPG
+1872 
-1886 NYEGVIEVTY
+1886 
-1896 PDGTKDTV
+1896 
-1904 KVPVEVTDNRSDADK
+1904 
-1919 YEPTVEGEKVEVG
+1919 
-1932 GTVDLTDNVT
+1932 
-1942 NLPALPEGTTVTDV
+1942 ALPEGTTVTDV

-2187 EDLPK
+2187 E
-2192 GTTYTWKEKVDVS
+2192 
-2205 TAGNKKGTV
+2205 
-2214 VVTYPDG
+2214 
-2221 SKEEVEVTIS
+2221 
-2231 VVDKKAPN
+2231 
-2239 KPQVDPITEGD
+2239 
-2250 QIVTGKTEPNAE
+2250 
-2262 VTVTLPDGSQHHGTA
+2262 
-2277 DKNGNFTV
+2277 
-2285 KVPKL
+2285 
-2290 EAGTKV
+2290 
-2296 IVTATDES
+2296 
-2304 GNTSEP
+2304 
-2310 TNVVVSSNKKD
+2310 
-2321 SGKNGSKGSKT
+2321 
-2332 DNQGSNSN
+2332 
-2340 QDKNRGKSQSSKV
+2340 
-2353 FPKTGESDS
+2353 
-2362 NIFTISGGLILL
+2362 
-2374 GTLGLL
+2374 
-2380 GYKNRKKEN
+2380 
-2389 E
+2389 

>member
-494 TTVKRKVFIHE
+494 TTVKGKVFIHE

-699 NKDFGNASV
+699 NKYFGNASV

-757 YENPGEN
+757 YENPGE
-764 IPAGYHKVTFT
+764 
-775 AGEGTSIE
+775 
-783 SGTTVFAVKDGVS
+783 
-796 LPEDKLPV
+796 
-804 LKAKDGYTDAK
+804 
-815 WPEEATQPI
+815 
-824 TADDTEFV
+824 
-832 SSATKLDDIIENPGD
+832 
-847 NIPAGYHKVTF
+847 
-858 TAGEGTSI
+858 
-866 ESGTTVF
+866 
-873 AVKDGVSLPED
+873 
-884 KLPVLKAKDGY
+884 
-895 TDAKWPEEATQ
+895 
-906 PITADDTEFVSSAT
+906 
-920 KLDDIIEN
+920 
-928 PGDNIP
+928 
-934 AGYHKVTFTAG
+934 
-945 EGTSIESGT
+945 
-954 TVFAVKDGVS
+954 
-964 LPEDKLPVLK
+964 
-974 AKDGYTDA
+974 
-982 KWPEEATQPITA
+982 
-994 DDTEFV
+994 
-1000 SSATKLDDIIENPG
+1000 
-1014 ENIPAGYHKVTFT
+1014 
-1027 AGEGTSIE
+1027 
-1035 SGTTVFAVKDGVS
+1035 
-1048 LPEDKLPVLKAKDGY
+1048 
-1063 TDAKWPEEAT
+1063 
-1073 QPITADDTE
+1073 
-1082 FVSSATKLDDIIEN
+1082 
-1096 PGDNIPAGYH
+1096 NIPAGYH

-1431 VEGEKVEVG
+1431 VEGEKVE
-1440 GTVDLTDNVTNLPT
+1440 
-1454 LPEGT
+1454 
-1459 TVTDVTPGGT
+1459 
-1469 IDTNTPGNYEGVI
+1469 
-1482 EVTYPDGTKDTVKVP
+1482 
-1497 VEVTDNRS
+1497 
-1505 DADKYTPM
+1505 
-1513 VEGEKVEVGG
+1513 
-1523 TVDLTDNVTNL
+1523 
-1534 PTLPEGT
+1534 
-1541 TVTDVT
+1541 
-1547 PGGTIDTNTPGN
+1547 
-1559 YEGVIE
+1559 
-1565 VTYPDGTKDT
+1565 
-1575 VKVPVEVTDNRSD
+1575 
-1588 ADKYTP
+1588 
-1594 MVEGEKVE
+1594 
-1602 VGGTVDLTD
+1602 
-1611 NVTNLPTLPE
+1611 
-1621 GTTVTDVTPGGTID
+1621 
-1635 TNTPGN
+1635 
-1641 YEGVIE
+1641 
-1647 VTYPDGTKD
+1647 
-1656 TVKVPVEVTDN
+1656 
-1667 RSDADKY
+1667 
-1674 EPTVEGEKVEVG
+1674 
-1686 GTVDLTDNVTNL
+1686 
-1698 PALPE
+1698 
-1703 GTTVTD
+1703 
-1709 VTPGGTIDT
+1709 
-1718 NTPGNYEG
+1718 
-1726 VIEVTYPDGTKDTVK
+1726 
-1741 VPVEVTDNR
+1741 
-1750 SDADKYE
+1750 
-1757 PTVEGEKVE
+1757 
-1766 VGGTVD
+1766 
-1772 LTDNVTNLPTLP
+1772 
-1784 EGTTV
+1784 
-1789 TDVTP
+1789 
-1794 GGTIDTNTPGN
+1794 
-1805 YEGVIEVTYPDG
+1805 
-1817 TKDTVKVPVE
+1817 
-1827 VTDNRSDADKYT
+1827 
-1839 PMVEGE
+1839 
-1845 KVEVG
+1845 
-1850 GTVDLTDNVTNLPTL
+1850 
-1865 PEGTTVT
+1865 
-1872 DVTPGGTIDTNTPG
+1872 
-1886 NYEGVIEVTY
+1886 
-1896 PDGTKDTV
+1896 
-1904 KVPVEVTDNRSDADK
+1904 
-1919 YEPTVEGEKVEVG
+1919 
-1932 GTVDLTDNVT
+1932 
-1942 NLPALPEGTTVTDV
+1942 
-1956 TPGGTIDTNTPGNYE
+1956 
-1971 GVIEVTYPDGTKD
+1971 
-1984 TVKVPVEVTDNRSD
+1984 
-1998 ADKYEPTVEGEKVE
+1998 

-2079 NADKYNPEGQKVTTD
+2079 NADKYNPEGQKVTTDLNKEPDASEGIKNKEDLPKGTTYAWKEKVDVSTAGNKKGTIVVTYPDGSSDEVEVDVTVTDTRSDADKYNPEGQKVTTD

>member
-494 TTVKRKVFIHE
+494 TTVKGKVFIHE

-1440 GTVDLTDNVTNLPT
+1440 GTVDLTDNVTNLP
-1454 LPEGT
+1454 
-1459 TVTDVTPGGT
+1459 
-1469 IDTNTPGNYEGVI
+1469 
-1482 EVTYPDGTKDTVKVP
+1482 
-1497 VEVTDNRS
+1497 
-1505 DADKYTPM
+1505 
-1513 VEGEKVEVGG
+1513 
-1523 TVDLTDNVTNL
+1523 
-1534 PTLPEGT
+1534 
-1541 TVTDVT
+1541 
-1547 PGGTIDTNTPGN
+1547 
-1559 YEGVIE
+1559 
-1565 VTYPDGTKDT
+1565 
-1575 VKVPVEVTDNRSD
+1575 
-1588 ADKYTP
+1588 
-1594 MVEGEKVE
+1594 
-1602 VGGTVDLTD
+1602 
-1611 NVTNLPTLPE
+1611 
-1621 GTTVTDVTPGGTID
+1621 
-1635 TNTPGN
+1635 
-1641 YEGVIE
+1641 
-1647 VTYPDGTKD
+1647 
-1656 TVKVPVEVTDN
+1656 
-1667 RSDADKY
+1667 
-1674 EPTVEGEKVEVG
+1674 
-1686 GTVDLTDNVTNL
+1686 
-1698 PALPE
+1698 
-1703 GTTVTD
+1703 
-1709 VTPGGTIDT
+1709 
-1718 NTPGNYEG
+1718 
-1726 VIEVTYPDGTKDTVK
+1726 
-1741 VPVEVTDNR
+1741 
-1750 SDADKYE
+1750 
-1757 PTVEGEKVE
+1757 
-1766 VGGTVD
+1766 
-1772 LTDNVTNLPTLP
+1772 
-1784 EGTTV
+1784 
-1789 TDVTP
+1789 
-1794 GGTIDTNTPGN
+1794 
-1805 YEGVIEVTYPDG
+1805 
-1817 TKDTVKVPVE
+1817 
-1827 VTDNRSDADKYT
+1827 
-1839 PMVEGE
+1839 
-1845 KVEVG
+1845 
-1850 GTVDLTDNVTNLPTL
+1850 
-1865 PEGTTVT
+1865 
-1872 DVTPGGTIDTNTPG
+1872 
-1886 NYEGVIEVTY
+1886 
-1896 PDGTKDTV
+1896 
-1904 KVPVEVTDNRSDADK
+1904 
-1919 YEPTVEGEKVEVG
+1919 
-1932 GTVDLTDNVT
+1932 
-1942 NLPALPEGTTVTDV
+1942 ALPEGTTVTDV

>member
-494 TTVKRKVFIHE
+494 TTVKGKVFIHE

-699 NKDFGNASV
+699 NKYFGNASV

-757 YENPGEN
+757 Y
-764 IPAGYHKVTFT
+764 
-775 AGEGTSIE
+775 
-783 SGTTVFAVKDGVS
+783 
-796 LPEDKLPV
+796 
-804 LKAKDGYTDAK
+804 
-815 WPEEATQPI
+815 
-824 TADDTEFV
+824 
-832 SSATKLDDIIENPGD
+832 
-847 NIPAGYHKVTF
+847 
-858 TAGEGTSI
+858 
-866 ESGTTVF
+866 
-873 AVKDGVSLPED
+873 
-884 KLPVLKAKDGY
+884 
-895 TDAKWPEEATQ
+895 
-906 PITADDTEFVSSAT
+906 
-920 KLDDIIEN
+920 
-928 PGDNIP
+928 
-934 AGYHKVTFTAG
+934 
-945 EGTSIESGT
+945 
-954 TVFAVKDGVS
+954 
-964 LPEDKLPVLK
+964 
-974 AKDGYTDA
+974 
-982 KWPEEATQPITA
+982 
-994 DDTEFV
+994 
-1000 SSATKLDDIIENPG
+1000 
-1014 ENIPAGYHKVTFT
+1014 
-1027 AGEGTSIE
+1027 
-1035 SGTTVFAVKDGVS
+1035 
-1048 LPEDKLPVLKAKDGY
+1048 
-1063 TDAKWPEEAT
+1063 
-1073 QPITADDTE
+1073 
-1082 FVSSATKLDDIIEN
+1082 
-1096 PGDNIPAGYH
+1096 
-1106 KVTFTAGE
+1106 
-1114 GTSIESGTTVFAVKD
+1114 
-1129 GVSLPEDKLPVLKA
+1129 
-1143 KDGYT
+1143 
-1148 DAKWPEEATQPITA
+1148 
-1162 DDTEFVSSATKL
+1162 
-1174 DDIIEN
+1174 EN

-1440 GTVDLTDNVTNLPT
+1440 GTVDLTDNVTNLP
-1454 LPEGT
+1454 
-1459 TVTDVTPGGT
+1459 
-1469 IDTNTPGNYEGVI
+1469 
-1482 EVTYPDGTKDTVKVP
+1482 
-1497 VEVTDNRS
+1497 
-1505 DADKYTPM
+1505 
-1513 VEGEKVEVGG
+1513 
-1523 TVDLTDNVTNL
+1523 
-1534 PTLPEGT
+1534 
-1541 TVTDVT
+1541 
-1547 PGGTIDTNTPGN
+1547 
-1559 YEGVIE
+1559 
-1565 VTYPDGTKDT
+1565 
-1575 VKVPVEVTDNRSD
+1575 
-1588 ADKYTP
+1588 
-1594 MVEGEKVE
+1594 
-1602 VGGTVDLTD
+1602 
-1611 NVTNLPTLPE
+1611 
-1621 GTTVTDVTPGGTID
+1621 
-1635 TNTPGN
+1635 
-1641 YEGVIE
+1641 
-1647 VTYPDGTKD
+1647 
-1656 TVKVPVEVTDN
+1656 
-1667 RSDADKY
+1667 
-1674 EPTVEGEKVEVG
+1674 
-1686 GTVDLTDNVTNL
+1686 
-1698 PALPE
+1698 
-1703 GTTVTD
+1703 
-1709 VTPGGTIDT
+1709 
-1718 NTPGNYEG
+1718 
-1726 VIEVTYPDGTKDTVK
+1726 
-1741 VPVEVTDNR
+1741 
-1750 SDADKYE
+1750 
-1757 PTVEGEKVE
+1757 
-1766 VGGTVD
+1766 
-1772 LTDNVTNLPTLP
+1772 
-1784 EGTTV
+1784 
-1789 TDVTP
+1789 
-1794 GGTIDTNTPGN
+1794 
-1805 YEGVIEVTYPDG
+1805 
-1817 TKDTVKVPVE
+1817 
-1827 VTDNRSDADKYT
+1827 
-1839 PMVEGE
+1839 
-1845 KVEVG
+1845 
-1850 GTVDLTDNVTNLPTL
+1850 
-1865 PEGTTVT
+1865 
-1872 DVTPGGTIDTNTPG
+1872 
-1886 NYEGVIEVTY
+1886 
-1896 PDGTKDTV
+1896 
-1904 KVPVEVTDNRSDADK
+1904 
-1919 YEPTVEGEKVEVG
+1919 
-1932 GTVDLTDNVT
+1932 
-1942 NLPALPEGTTVTDV
+1942 
-1956 TPGGTIDTNTPGNYE
+1956 
-1971 GVIEVTYPDGTKD
+1971 
-1984 TVKVPVEVTDNRSD
+1984 
-1998 ADKYEPTVEGEKVE
+1998 
-2012 IGGTVDLTD
+2012 
-2021 NVTNLPALPE
+2021 ALPE

-2079 NADKYNPEGQKVTTD
+2079 N
-2094 LNKEP
+2094 
-2099 DASEGIKN
+2099 
-2107 KEDLPKGTTY
+2107 
-2117 AWKEKVDVSTAGNK
+2117 
-2131 KGTIVVTYPDG
+2131 
-2142 SSDEVEVDVTVTD
+2142 
-2155 TRSDA
+2155 A

>member
-26 LSVGVASVLIGVG
+26 LSVGVASVLVGVG

-54 SPSSP
+54 SPSTP

-273 GSVSAKYEKPNTQT
+273 GSVSAKYEEPNTQT

-310 NFSYSSSAKGTPW
+310 NFSYSASAKGTPW

-355 FESGTKVADLAI
+355 FESGKKVADLAI
-367 ERREGHENY
+367 ERRKDHENY
-376 GIGSI
+376 GVGSI
-381 TNNDLTKLIDF
+381 TDNDLTKLIDF
-392 ANASPRPVVIRYVLQ
+392 ANASPRPVVVRYVLQ
-407 LTKPLDEILED
+407 LTKPLDEILKE
-418 MKATAQVEENKPFGE
+418 MKTAAQVEGNEPFGE
-433 DFIFDSWL
+433 DFIFDCWL

-475 GDTNPYIGKPEL
+475 GDTDPYIGKPEL

-494 TTVKRKVFIHE
+494 TTVKGKVFIHE

-518 EGTVLAEKTI
+518 EGNVLAEKDI

-536 PISDTVEFEF
+536 PVSGTVDFEF

-558 ELKIQIVSPGFDKP
+558 ELKVQIVSTGFDKA
-572 EEGSTVIKE
+572 EEGSTIIKE
-581 SPKAVDKQTVV
+581 SPKAIDKQTVV

-598 AKESIRNNKN
+598 AKESIRNNQS
-608 LPEDAEYSWKT
+608 LPDNATYSWKT
-619 EPDTSN
+619 EPDTSKA
-625 VTDSTKGI
+625 TDNTKGV
-633 VTVKIGNRTF
+633 VTVTIGNRTF
-643 DVDVEFAVKASQAME
+643 DVAVEFAVEASQAME
-658 NDATYV
+658 NNATYDA
-664 PITTT
+664 IETQ
-669 PETTVQSGKPT
+669 PETTVQSGKPKFDKDDVRLSNNPFAIDDT
-680 FDKPDVPLAKDAF
+680 FDETQGKVTIDSA
-693 SISDVY
+693 
-699 NKDFGNASV
+699 
-708 DANTG
+708 TG
-713 IVTFTP
+713 EVTFTP
-719 AKGVGESEPI
+719 EKGIGEDKP
-729 TGTIPIKI
+729 TKVTIP
-737 VYQDG
+737 VSVTYEDG
-742 SVGTTDLAVTVSKDI
+742 SVGKTELIVTVGK
-757 YENPGEN
+757 G
-764 IPAGYHKVTFT
+764 
-775 AGEGTSIE
+775 
-783 SGTTVFAVKDGVS
+783 
-796 LPEDKLPV
+796 
-804 LKAKDGYTDAK
+804 
-815 WPEEATQPI
+815 
-824 TADDTEFV
+824 
-832 SSATKLDDIIENPGD
+832 IIENPGD

-906 PITADDTEFVSSAT
+906 PIKVDDTEFVSSAT

-928 PGDNIP
+928 PGD
-934 AGYHKVTFTAG
+934 
-945 EGTSIESGT
+945 
-954 TVFAVKDGVS
+954 
-964 LPEDKLPVLK
+964 
-974 AKDGYTDA
+974 
-982 KWPEEATQPITA
+982 
-994 DDTEFV
+994 
-1000 SSATKLDDIIENPG
+1000 
-1014 ENIPAGYHKVTFT
+1014 
-1027 AGEGTSIE
+1027 
-1035 SGTTVFAVKDGVS
+1035 
-1048 LPEDKLPVLKAKDGY
+1048 
-1063 TDAKWPEEAT
+1063 
-1073 QPITADDTE
+1073 
-1082 FVSSATKLDDIIEN
+1082 
-1096 PGDNIPAGYH
+1096 
-1106 KVTFTAGE
+1106 
-1114 GTSIESGTTVFAVKD
+1114 
-1129 GVSLPEDKLPVLKA
+1129 
-1143 KDGYT
+1143 
-1148 DAKWPEEATQPITA
+1148 
-1162 DDTEFVSSATKL
+1162 
-1174 DDIIEN
+1174 
-1180 PGENIP
+1180 NIP

-1283 AFEGIKNKEDLPKD
+1283 ASEAIKNKKDLPKD
-1297 TKYTWKEKVDVSAA
+1297 TKYTWKEKVDVSTA

-1352 EKVEVGGTVDLTD
+1352 EKVEIGGTVDLTD
-1365 NVTNLPTLPEGTTV
+1365 NVTNLPT
-1379 TDVTPGGTIDTNT
+1379 
-1392 PGNYEGVIEV
+1392 
-1402 TYPDGTKDTV
+1402 
-1412 KVPVEV
+1412 
-1418 TDNRSDADKYEPT
+1418 
-1431 VEGEKVEVG
+1431 
-1440 GTVDLTDNVTNLPT
+1440 
-1454 LPEGT
+1454 
-1459 TVTDVTPGGT
+1459 
-1469 IDTNTPGNYEGVI
+1469 
-1482 EVTYPDGTKDTVKVP
+1482 
-1497 VEVTDNRS
+1497 
-1505 DADKYTPM
+1505 
-1513 VEGEKVEVGG
+1513 
-1523 TVDLTDNVTNL
+1523 
-1534 PTLPEGT
+1534 
-1541 TVTDVT
+1541 
-1547 PGGTIDTNTPGN
+1547 
-1559 YEGVIE
+1559 
-1565 VTYPDGTKDT
+1565 
-1575 VKVPVEVTDNRSD
+1575 
-1588 ADKYTP
+1588 
-1594 MVEGEKVE
+1594 
-1602 VGGTVDLTD
+1602 
-1611 NVTNLPTLPE
+1611 
-1621 GTTVTDVTPGGTID
+1621 
-1635 TNTPGN
+1635 
-1641 YEGVIE
+1641 
-1647 VTYPDGTKD
+1647 
-1656 TVKVPVEVTDN
+1656 
-1667 RSDADKY
+1667 
-1674 EPTVEGEKVEVG
+1674 
-1686 GTVDLTDNVTNL
+1686 
-1698 PALPE
+1698 
-1703 GTTVTD
+1703 
-1709 VTPGGTIDT
+1709 
-1718 NTPGNYEG
+1718 
-1726 VIEVTYPDGTKDTVK
+1726 
-1741 VPVEVTDNR
+1741 
-1750 SDADKYE
+1750 
-1757 PTVEGEKVE
+1757 
-1766 VGGTVD
+1766 
-1772 LTDNVTNLPTLP
+1772 
-1784 EGTTV
+1784 
-1789 TDVTP
+1789 
-1794 GGTIDTNTPGN
+1794 
-1805 YEGVIEVTYPDG
+1805 
-1817 TKDTVKVPVE
+1817 
-1827 VTDNRSDADKYT
+1827 
-1839 PMVEGE
+1839 
-1845 KVEVG
+1845 
-1850 GTVDLTDNVTNLPTL
+1850 
-1865 PEGTTVT
+1865 
-1872 DVTPGGTIDTNTPG
+1872 
-1886 NYEGVIEVTY
+1886 
-1896 PDGTKDTV
+1896 
-1904 KVPVEVTDNRSDADK
+1904 
-1919 YEPTVEGEKVEVG
+1919 
-1932 GTVDLTDNVT
+1932 
-1942 NLPALPEGTTVTDV
+1942 
-1956 TPGGTIDTNTPGNYE
+1956 
-1971 GVIEVTYPDGTKD
+1971 
-1984 TVKVPVEVTDNRSD
+1984 
-1998 ADKYEPTVEGEKVE
+1998 
-2012 IGGTVDLTD
+2012 
-2021 NVTNLPALPE
+2021 LPE

-2142 SSDEVEVDVTVTD
+2142 SSDEVKVDVTVTD

-2262 VTVTLPDGSQHHGTA
+2262 VTVTLPDGSQYHGTA
-2277 DKNGNFTV
+2277 DENGNFTV

-2310 TNVVVSSNKKD
+2310 TDVVVSSNTKD
-2321 SGKNGSKGSKT
+2321 SGKNDNKGKT

-2353 FPKTGESDS
+2353 FPKTGEIDS

>member
-494 TTVKRKVFIHE
+494 TTVKGKVFIHE

-699 NKDFGNASV
+699 NKYFGNASV

-757 YENPGEN
+757 YENPGE
-764 IPAGYHKVTFT
+764 
-775 AGEGTSIE
+775 
-783 SGTTVFAVKDGVS
+783 
-796 LPEDKLPV
+796 
-804 LKAKDGYTDAK
+804 
-815 WPEEATQPI
+815 
-824 TADDTEFV
+824 
-832 SSATKLDDIIENPGD
+832 
-847 NIPAGYHKVTF
+847 
-858 TAGEGTSI
+858 
-866 ESGTTVF
+866 
-873 AVKDGVSLPED
+873 
-884 KLPVLKAKDGY
+884 
-895 TDAKWPEEATQ
+895 
-906 PITADDTEFVSSAT
+906 
-920 KLDDIIEN
+920 
-928 PGDNIP
+928 
-934 AGYHKVTFTAG
+934 
-945 EGTSIESGT
+945 
-954 TVFAVKDGVS
+954 
-964 LPEDKLPVLK
+964 
-974 AKDGYTDA
+974 
-982 KWPEEATQPITA
+982 
-994 DDTEFV
+994 
-1000 SSATKLDDIIENPG
+1000 
-1014 ENIPAGYHKVTFT
+1014 
-1027 AGEGTSIE
+1027 
-1035 SGTTVFAVKDGVS
+1035 
-1048 LPEDKLPVLKAKDGY
+1048 
-1063 TDAKWPEEAT
+1063 
-1073 QPITADDTE
+1073 
-1082 FVSSATKLDDIIEN
+1082 
-1096 PGDNIPAGYH
+1096 NIPAGYH

-1344 KYEPTVEG
+1344 KYTPMVEG

-1505 DADKYTPM
+1505 DADKY
-1513 VEGEKVEVGG
+1513 
-1523 TVDLTDNVTNL
+1523 
-1534 PTLPEGT
+1534 
-1541 TVTDVT
+1541 
-1547 PGGTIDTNTPGN
+1547 
-1559 YEGVIE
+1559 
-1565 VTYPDGTKDT
+1565 
-1575 VKVPVEVTDNRSD
+1575 
-1588 ADKYTP
+1588 
-1594 MVEGEKVE
+1594 
-1602 VGGTVDLTD
+1602 
-1611 NVTNLPTLPE
+1611 
-1621 GTTVTDVTPGGTID
+1621 
-1635 TNTPGN
+1635 
-1641 YEGVIE
+1641 
-1647 VTYPDGTKD
+1647 
-1656 TVKVPVEVTDN
+1656 
-1667 RSDADKY
+1667 
-1674 EPTVEGEKVEVG
+1674 
-1686 GTVDLTDNVTNL
+1686 
-1698 PALPE
+1698 
-1703 GTTVTD
+1703 
-1709 VTPGGTIDT
+1709 
-1718 NTPGNYEG
+1718 
-1726 VIEVTYPDGTKDTVK
+1726 
-1741 VPVEVTDNR
+1741 
-1750 SDADKYE
+1750 
-1757 PTVEGEKVE
+1757 
-1766 VGGTVD
+1766 
-1772 LTDNVTNLPTLP
+1772 
-1784 EGTTV
+1784 
-1789 TDVTP
+1789 
-1794 GGTIDTNTPGN
+1794 
-1805 YEGVIEVTYPDG
+1805 
-1817 TKDTVKVPVE
+1817 
-1827 VTDNRSDADKYT
+1827 
-1839 PMVEGE
+1839 
-1845 KVEVG
+1845 
-1850 GTVDLTDNVTNLPTL
+1850 
-1865 PEGTTVT
+1865 
-1872 DVTPGGTIDTNTPG
+1872 
-1886 NYEGVIEVTY
+1886 
-1896 PDGTKDTV
+1896 
-1904 KVPVEVTDNRSDADK
+1904 
-1919 YEPTVEGEKVEVG
+1919 
-1932 GTVDLTDNVT
+1932 
-1942 NLPALPEGTTVTDV
+1942 
-1956 TPGGTIDTNTPGNYE
+1956 
-1971 GVIEVTYPDGTKD
+1971 
-1984 TVKVPVEVTDNRSD
+1984 
-1998 ADKYEPTVEGEKVE
+1998 EPTVEGEKVE

-2079 NADKYNPEGQKVTTD
+2079 NADKYNPEGQKVTTDLNKEPDASEGIKNKEDLPKGTTYAWKEKVDVSTAGNKKGTIVVTYPDGSSDEVEVDVTVTDTRSDADKYNPEGQKVTTD

>member
-26 LSVGVASVLIGVG
+26 LSVGVASVLVGVG
-39 LVLGTTELVKAQDEI
+39 LVLGTTELVQAQDEI
-54 SPSSP
+54 SPSTP

-273 GSVSAKYEKPNTQT
+273 GSVSAKYEEPNTQT

-310 NFSYSSSAKGTPW
+310 NFSYSASAKGTPW

-355 FESGTKVADLAI
+355 FESGKKVADLAI
-367 ERREGHENY
+367 ERRKDHENY
-376 GIGSI
+376 GVGSI
-381 TNNDLTKLIDF
+381 TDNDLTKLIDF

-494 TTVKRKVFIHE
+494 TTVKGKVFIHE

-699 NKDFGNASV
+699 NKYFGNASV

-757 YENPGEN
+757 YENPGE
-764 IPAGYHKVTFT
+764 
-775 AGEGTSIE
+775 
-783 SGTTVFAVKDGVS
+783 
-796 LPEDKLPV
+796 
-804 LKAKDGYTDAK
+804 
-815 WPEEATQPI
+815 
-824 TADDTEFV
+824 
-832 SSATKLDDIIENPGD
+832 
-847 NIPAGYHKVTF
+847 
-858 TAGEGTSI
+858 
-866 ESGTTVF
+866 
-873 AVKDGVSLPED
+873 
-884 KLPVLKAKDGY
+884 
-895 TDAKWPEEATQ
+895 
-906 PITADDTEFVSSAT
+906 
-920 KLDDIIEN
+920 
-928 PGDNIP
+928 NIP

-1096 PGDNIPAGYH
+1096 PGENIPAGYH

-1505 DADKYTPM
+1505 DADKY
-1513 VEGEKVEVGG
+1513 E
-1523 TVDLTDNVTNL
+1523 
-1534 PTLPEGT
+1534 PT
-1541 TVTDVT
+1541 
-1547 PGGTIDTNTPGN
+1547 
-1559 YEGVIE
+1559 
-1565 VTYPDGTKDT
+1565 
-1575 VKVPVEVTDNRSD
+1575 
-1588 ADKYTP
+1588 
-1594 MVEGEKVE
+1594 VEGEKVE

-1674 EPTVEGEKVEVG
+1674 EPT
-1686 GTVDLTDNVTNL
+1686 
-1698 PALPE
+1698 
-1703 GTTVTD
+1703 
-1709 VTPGGTIDT
+1709 
-1718 NTPGNYEG
+1718 
-1726 VIEVTYPDGTKDTVK
+1726 
-1741 VPVEVTDNR
+1741 
-1750 SDADKYE
+1750 
-1757 PTVEGEKVE
+1757 
-1766 VGGTVD
+1766 
-1772 LTDNVTNLPTLP
+1772 
-1784 EGTTV
+1784 
-1789 TDVTP
+1789 
-1794 GGTIDTNTPGN
+1794 
-1805 YEGVIEVTYPDG
+1805 
-1817 TKDTVKVPVE
+1817 
-1827 VTDNRSDADKYT
+1827 
-1839 PMVEGE
+1839 VEGE

-2117 AWKEKVDVSTAGNK
+2117 TWKEKVDVSTAGNK
-2131 KGTIVVTYPDG
+2131 KGTVVVTYPDG

>member
-1 MVSKNNKRVFLEKTK
+1 
-16 KRVLKYSIKK
+16 
-26 LSVGVASVLIGVG
+26 
-39 LVLGTTELVKAQDEI
+39 
-54 SPSSP
+54 
-59 LETAISSVQVGDKVA
+59 
-74 SGNTFQENPGYT
+74 
-86 KNYNFSDLQFSPQE
+86 
-100 LTGDTLKGNTI
+100 
-111 GFEVYG
+111 
-117 KHNIAASTKNWEIRL
+117 
-132 QLDERLA
+132 
-139 KYVEK
+139 
-144 IQVDPKKGIGSSRR
+144 
-158 TFVRINDSLGRPTN
+158 
-172 IWKVNYIRASDGL
+172 
-185 FAGAETT
+185 
-192 DTQTAPNGVI
+192 
-202 TFEKSLDEIF
+202 
-212 KEIGIDNLKTD
+212 
-223 RLMYRIYLVSHQDDD
+223 
-238 KIVPGID
+238 
-245 STGYFLT
+245 
-252 DSDDFYNSLD
+252 
-262 VSENNPDQFKH
+262 
-273 GSVSAKYEKPNTQT
+273 
-287 KDGSGSTGANG
+287 
-298 AIILDHKLTKNY
+298 
-310 NFSYSSSAKGTPW
+310 
-323 YANYKI
+323 
-329 DERLV
+329 
-334 PYVAGIQM
+334 
-342 HMVQADKVTYDVS
+342 
-355 FESGTKVADLAI
+355 
-367 ERREGHENY
+367 
-376 GIGSI
+376 
-381 TNNDLTKLIDF
+381 
-392 ANASPRPVVIRYVLQ
+392 
-407 LTKPLDEILED
+407 
-418 MKATAQVEENKPFGE
+418 
-433 DFIFDSWL
+433 
-441 SDTNKKL
+441 
-448 IQNTY
+448 
-453 GTGYYY
+453 
-459 LQDID
+459 
-464 GDGNPDDKEES
+464 
-475 GDTNPYIGKPEL
+475 
-487 EEVYDVD
+487 
-494 TTVKRKVFIHE
+494 
-505 LAGTGHKAQLVDK
+505 
-518 EGTVLAEKTI
+518 
-528 APNEKDGA
+528 
-536 PISDTVEFEF
+536 
-546 TGVDSSKLIAKD
+546 
-558 ELKIQIVSPGFDKP
+558 
-572 EEGSTVIKE
+572 
-581 SPKAVDKQTVV
+581 
-592 VGFKPD
+592 
-598 AKESIRNNKN
+598 
-608 LPEDAEYSWKT
+608 
-619 EPDTSN
+619 
-625 VTDSTKGI
+625 
-633 VTVKIGNRTF
+633 
-643 DVDVEFAVKASQAME
+643 
-658 NDATYV
+658 
-664 PITTT
+664 
-669 PETTVQSGKPT
+669 
-680 FDKPDVPLAKDAF
+680 
-693 SISDVY
+693 
-699 NKDFGNASV
+699 
-708 DANTG
+708 
-713 IVTFTP
+713 
-719 AKGVGESEPI
+719 
-729 TGTIPIKI
+729 
-737 VYQDG
+737 
-742 SVGTTDLAVTVSKDI
+742 
-757 YENPGEN
+757 
-764 IPAGYHKVTFT
+764 
-775 AGEGTSIE
+775 
-783 SGTTVFAVKDGVS
+783 
-796 LPEDKLPV
+796 
-804 LKAKDGYTDAK
+804 
-815 WPEEATQPI
+815 
-824 TADDTEFV
+824 
-832 SSATKLDDIIENPGD
+832 
-847 NIPAGYHKVTF
+847 
-858 TAGEGTSI
+858 
-866 ESGTTVF
+866 
-873 AVKDGVSLPED
+873 
-884 KLPVLKAKDGY
+884 
-895 TDAKWPEEATQ
+895 
-906 PITADDTEFVSSAT
+906 
-920 KLDDIIEN
+920 
-928 PGDNIP
+928 
-934 AGYHKVTFTAG
+934 
-945 EGTSIESGT
+945 
-954 TVFAVKDGVS
+954 
-964 LPEDKLPVLK
+964 
-974 AKDGYTDA
+974 
-982 KWPEEATQPITA
+982 
-994 DDTEFV
+994 
-1000 SSATKLDDIIENPG
+1000 
-1014 ENIPAGYHKVTFT
+1014 
-1027 AGEGTSIE
+1027 
-1035 SGTTVFAVKDGVS
+1035 
-1048 LPEDKLPVLKAKDGY
+1048 
-1063 TDAKWPEEAT
+1063 
-1073 QPITADDTE
+1073 
-1082 FVSSATKLDDIIEN
+1082 
-1096 PGDNIPAGYH
+1096 
-1106 KVTFTAGE
+1106 GE

-1344 KYEPTVEG
+1344 KYEPT
-1352 EKVEVGGTVDLTD
+1352 
-1365 NVTNLPTLPEGTTV
+1365 
-1379 TDVTPGGTIDTNT
+1379 
-1392 PGNYEGVIEV
+1392 
-1402 TYPDGTKDTV
+1402 
-1412 KVPVEV
+1412 
-1418 TDNRSDADKYEPT
+1418 
-1431 VEGEKVEVG
+1431 
-1440 GTVDLTDNVTNLPT
+1440 
-1454 LPEGT
+1454 
-1459 TVTDVTPGGT
+1459 
-1469 IDTNTPGNYEGVI
+1469 
-1482 EVTYPDGTKDTVKVP
+1482 
-1497 VEVTDNRS
+1497 
-1505 DADKYTPM
+1505 
-1513 VEGEKVEVGG
+1513 
-1523 TVDLTDNVTNL
+1523 
-1534 PTLPEGT
+1534 
-1541 TVTDVT
+1541 
-1547 PGGTIDTNTPGN
+1547 
-1559 YEGVIE
+1559 
-1565 VTYPDGTKDT
+1565 
-1575 VKVPVEVTDNRSD
+1575 
-1588 ADKYTP
+1588 
-1594 MVEGEKVE
+1594 
-1602 VGGTVDLTD
+1602 
-1611 NVTNLPTLPE
+1611 
-1621 GTTVTDVTPGGTID
+1621 
-1635 TNTPGN
+1635 
-1641 YEGVIE
+1641 
-1647 VTYPDGTKD
+1647 
-1656 TVKVPVEVTDN
+1656 
-1667 RSDADKY
+1667 
-1674 EPTVEGEKVEVG
+1674 
-1686 GTVDLTDNVTNL
+1686 
-1698 PALPE
+1698 
-1703 GTTVTD
+1703 
-1709 VTPGGTIDT
+1709 
-1718 NTPGNYEG
+1718 
-1726 VIEVTYPDGTKDTVK
+1726 
-1741 VPVEVTDNR
+1741 
-1750 SDADKYE
+1750 
-1757 PTVEGEKVE
+1757 
-1766 VGGTVD
+1766 
-1772 LTDNVTNLPTLP
+1772 
-1784 EGTTV
+1784 
-1789 TDVTP
+1789 
-1794 GGTIDTNTPGN
+1794 
-1805 YEGVIEVTYPDG
+1805 
-1817 TKDTVKVPVE
+1817 
-1827 VTDNRSDADKYT
+1827 
-1839 PMVEGE
+1839 VEGE

>member
-494 TTVKRKVFIHE
+494 TTVKGKVFIHE

-832 SSATKLDDIIENPGD
+832 SSATKLDDIIENPG
-847 NIPAGYHKVTF
+847 
-858 TAGEGTSI
+858 
-866 ESGTTVF
+866 
-873 AVKDGVSLPED
+873 
-884 KLPVLKAKDGY
+884 
-895 TDAKWPEEATQ
+895 
-906 PITADDTEFVSSAT
+906 
-920 KLDDIIEN
+920 
-928 PGDNIP
+928 
-934 AGYHKVTFTAG
+934 
-945 EGTSIESGT
+945 
-954 TVFAVKDGVS
+954 
-964 LPEDKLPVLK
+964 
-974 AKDGYTDA
+974 
-982 KWPEEATQPITA
+982 
-994 DDTEFV
+994 
-1000 SSATKLDDIIENPG
+1000 
-1014 ENIPAGYHKVTFT
+1014 
-1027 AGEGTSIE
+1027 
-1035 SGTTVFAVKDGVS
+1035 
-1048 LPEDKLPVLKAKDGY
+1048 
-1063 TDAKWPEEAT
+1063 
-1073 QPITADDTE
+1073 
-1082 FVSSATKLDDIIEN
+1082 
-1096 PGDNIPAGYH
+1096 
-1106 KVTFTAGE
+1106 
-1114 GTSIESGTTVFAVKD
+1114 
-1129 GVSLPEDKLPVLKA
+1129 
-1143 KDGYT
+1143 
-1148 DAKWPEEATQPITA
+1148 
-1162 DDTEFVSSATKL
+1162 
-1174 DDIIEN
+1174 
-1180 PGENIP
+1180 ENIP

-1344 KYEPTVEG
+1344 KYEPT
-1352 EKVEVGGTVDLTD
+1352 
-1365 NVTNLPTLPEGTTV
+1365 
-1379 TDVTPGGTIDTNT
+1379 
-1392 PGNYEGVIEV
+1392 
-1402 TYPDGTKDTV
+1402 
-1412 KVPVEV
+1412 
-1418 TDNRSDADKYEPT
+1418 
-1431 VEGEKVEVG
+1431 
-1440 GTVDLTDNVTNLPT
+1440 
-1454 LPEGT
+1454 
-1459 TVTDVTPGGT
+1459 
-1469 IDTNTPGNYEGVI
+1469 
-1482 EVTYPDGTKDTVKVP
+1482 
-1497 VEVTDNRS
+1497 
-1505 DADKYTPM
+1505 
-1513 VEGEKVEVGG
+1513 
-1523 TVDLTDNVTNL
+1523 
-1534 PTLPEGT
+1534 
-1541 TVTDVT
+1541 
-1547 PGGTIDTNTPGN
+1547 
-1559 YEGVIE
+1559 
-1565 VTYPDGTKDT
+1565 
-1575 VKVPVEVTDNRSD
+1575 
-1588 ADKYTP
+1588 
-1594 MVEGEKVE
+1594 
-1602 VGGTVDLTD
+1602 
-1611 NVTNLPTLPE
+1611 
-1621 GTTVTDVTPGGTID
+1621 
-1635 TNTPGN
+1635 
-1641 YEGVIE
+1641 
-1647 VTYPDGTKD
+1647 
-1656 TVKVPVEVTDN
+1656 
-1667 RSDADKY
+1667 
-1674 EPTVEGEKVEVG
+1674 
-1686 GTVDLTDNVTNL
+1686 
-1698 PALPE
+1698 
-1703 GTTVTD
+1703 
-1709 VTPGGTIDT
+1709 
-1718 NTPGNYEG
+1718 
-1726 VIEVTYPDGTKDTVK
+1726 
-1741 VPVEVTDNR
+1741 
-1750 SDADKYE
+1750 
-1757 PTVEGEKVE
+1757 
-1766 VGGTVD
+1766 
-1772 LTDNVTNLPTLP
+1772 
-1784 EGTTV
+1784 
-1789 TDVTP
+1789 
-1794 GGTIDTNTPGN
+1794 
-1805 YEGVIEVTYPDG
+1805 
-1817 TKDTVKVPVE
+1817 
-1827 VTDNRSDADKYT
+1827 
-1839 PMVEGE
+1839 VEGE

>member
-494 TTVKRKVFIHE
+494 TTVKGKVFIHE

-699 NKDFGNASV
+699 NKYFGNASV

-757 YENPGEN
+757 YENPGE
-764 IPAGYHKVTFT
+764 
-775 AGEGTSIE
+775 
-783 SGTTVFAVKDGVS
+783 
-796 LPEDKLPV
+796 
-804 LKAKDGYTDAK
+804 
-815 WPEEATQPI
+815 
-824 TADDTEFV
+824 
-832 SSATKLDDIIENPGD
+832 
-847 NIPAGYHKVTF
+847 
-858 TAGEGTSI
+858 
-866 ESGTTVF
+866 
-873 AVKDGVSLPED
+873 
-884 KLPVLKAKDGY
+884 
-895 TDAKWPEEATQ
+895 
-906 PITADDTEFVSSAT
+906 
-920 KLDDIIEN
+920 
-928 PGDNIP
+928 NIP

-1766 VGGTVD
+1766 
-1772 LTDNVTNLPTLP
+1772 
-1784 EGTTV
+1784 
-1789 TDVTP
+1789 
-1794 GGTIDTNTPGN
+1794 
-1805 YEGVIEVTYPDG
+1805 
-1817 TKDTVKVPVE
+1817 
-1827 VTDNRSDADKYT
+1827 
-1839 PMVEGE
+1839 
-1845 KVEVG
+1845 
-1850 GTVDLTDNVTNLPTL
+1850 
-1865 PEGTTVT
+1865 
-1872 DVTPGGTIDTNTPG
+1872 
-1886 NYEGVIEVTY
+1886 
-1896 PDGTKDTV
+1896 
-1904 KVPVEVTDNRSDADK
+1904 
-1919 YEPTVEGEKVEVG
+1919 
-1932 GTVDLTDNVT
+1932 
-1942 NLPALPEGTTVTDV
+1942 
-1956 TPGGTIDTNTPGNYE
+1956 
-1971 GVIEVTYPDGTKD
+1971 
-1984 TVKVPVEVTDNRSD
+1984 
-1998 ADKYEPTVEGEKVE
+1998 

-2380 GYKNRKKEN
+2380 GYKNRKKRMN
-2389 E
+2389 RKSIS

>member
-494 TTVKRKVFIHE
+494 TTVKGKVFIHE

-699 NKDFGNASV
+699 NKYFGNASV

-757 YENPGEN
+757 Y
-764 IPAGYHKVTFT
+764 
-775 AGEGTSIE
+775 
-783 SGTTVFAVKDGVS
+783 
-796 LPEDKLPV
+796 
-804 LKAKDGYTDAK
+804 
-815 WPEEATQPI
+815 
-824 TADDTEFV
+824 
-832 SSATKLDDIIENPGD
+832 
-847 NIPAGYHKVTF
+847 
-858 TAGEGTSI
+858 
-866 ESGTTVF
+866 
-873 AVKDGVSLPED
+873 
-884 KLPVLKAKDGY
+884 
-895 TDAKWPEEATQ
+895 
-906 PITADDTEFVSSAT
+906 
-920 KLDDIIEN
+920 
-928 PGDNIP
+928 
-934 AGYHKVTFTAG
+934 
-945 EGTSIESGT
+945 
-954 TVFAVKDGVS
+954 
-964 LPEDKLPVLK
+964 
-974 AKDGYTDA
+974 
-982 KWPEEATQPITA
+982 
-994 DDTEFV
+994 
-1000 SSATKLDDIIENPG
+1000 ENPG

-1344 KYEPTVEG
+1344 KYEPT
-1352 EKVEVGGTVDLTD
+1352 
-1365 NVTNLPTLPEGTTV
+1365 
-1379 TDVTPGGTIDTNT
+1379 
-1392 PGNYEGVIEV
+1392 
-1402 TYPDGTKDTV
+1402 
-1412 KVPVEV
+1412 
-1418 TDNRSDADKYEPT
+1418 
-1431 VEGEKVEVG
+1431 
-1440 GTVDLTDNVTNLPT
+1440 
-1454 LPEGT
+1454 
-1459 TVTDVTPGGT
+1459 
-1469 IDTNTPGNYEGVI
+1469 
-1482 EVTYPDGTKDTVKVP
+1482 
-1497 VEVTDNRS
+1497 
-1505 DADKYTPM
+1505 
-1513 VEGEKVEVGG
+1513 
-1523 TVDLTDNVTNL
+1523 
-1534 PTLPEGT
+1534 
-1541 TVTDVT
+1541 
-1547 PGGTIDTNTPGN
+1547 
-1559 YEGVIE
+1559 
-1565 VTYPDGTKDT
+1565 
-1575 VKVPVEVTDNRSD
+1575 
-1588 ADKYTP
+1588 
-1594 MVEGEKVE
+1594 
-1602 VGGTVDLTD
+1602 
-1611 NVTNLPTLPE
+1611 
-1621 GTTVTDVTPGGTID
+1621 
-1635 TNTPGN
+1635 
-1641 YEGVIE
+1641 
-1647 VTYPDGTKD
+1647 
-1656 TVKVPVEVTDN
+1656 
-1667 RSDADKY
+1667 
-1674 EPTVEGEKVEVG
+1674 
-1686 GTVDLTDNVTNL
+1686 
-1698 PALPE
+1698 
-1703 GTTVTD
+1703 
-1709 VTPGGTIDT
+1709 
-1718 NTPGNYEG
+1718 
-1726 VIEVTYPDGTKDTVK
+1726 
-1741 VPVEVTDNR
+1741 
-1750 SDADKYE
+1750 
-1757 PTVEGEKVE
+1757 
-1766 VGGTVD
+1766 
-1772 LTDNVTNLPTLP
+1772 
-1784 EGTTV
+1784 
-1789 TDVTP
+1789 
-1794 GGTIDTNTPGN
+1794 
-1805 YEGVIEVTYPDG
+1805 
-1817 TKDTVKVPVE
+1817 
-1827 VTDNRSDADKYT
+1827 
-1839 PMVEGE
+1839 VEGE

>member
-1 MVSKNNKRVFLEKTK
+1 MVGKNNKRVFLEKTK

-26 LSVGVASVLIGVG
+26 LSVGVASVLVGVG
-39 LVLGTTELVKAQDEI
+39 LVLGRTELVKAQDEI

-111 GFEVYG
+111 RFEVYG

-185 FAGAETT
+185 FAGGETT

-202 TFEKSLDEIF
+202 TFEKNLDEIF
-212 KEIGIDNLKTD
+212 KEIGEDNLKTD
-223 RLMYRIYLVSHQDDD
+223 RLMYRIYLVSHQDND
-238 KIVPGID
+238 KIVPGIE

-252 DSDDFYNSLD
+252 DQDNFYNKLD

-273 GSVSAKYEKPNTQT
+273 GSVSAKYEEPNVQT

-298 AIILDHKLTKNY
+298 AIILDHKLTKEK
-310 NFSYSSSAKGTPW
+310 NFSYSASAAGTPW

-342 HMVQADKVTYDVS
+342 HMVHADKVAYDVS

-494 TTVKRKVFIHE
+494 TTVKGKVFIHE

-832 SSATKLDDIIENPGD
+832 SSATKLDDIIENPG
-847 NIPAGYHKVTF
+847 
-858 TAGEGTSI
+858 E
-866 ESGTTVF
+866 
-873 AVKDGVSLPED
+873 
-884 KLPVLKAKDGY
+884 
-895 TDAKWPEEATQ
+895 
-906 PITADDTEFVSSAT
+906 
-920 KLDDIIEN
+920 
-928 PGDNIP
+928 NIP

-1014 ENIPAGYHKVTFT
+1014 E
-1027 AGEGTSIE
+1027 
-1035 SGTTVFAVKDGVS
+1035 
-1048 LPEDKLPVLKAKDGY
+1048 
-1063 TDAKWPEEAT
+1063 
-1073 QPITADDTE
+1073 
-1082 FVSSATKLDDIIEN
+1082 
-1096 PGDNIPAGYH
+1096 NIPAGYH

-1283 AFEGIKNKEDLPKD
+1283 ASEGIKNKEDLPKD

-1392 PGNYEGVIEV
+1392 PGNYEGIIEV

-1469 IDTNTPGNYEGVI
+1469 IDTNTPGNYEGI
-1482 EVTYPDGTKDTVKVP
+1482 
-1497 VEVTDNRS
+1497 
-1505 DADKYTPM
+1505 
-1513 VEGEKVEVGG
+1513 
-1523 TVDLTDNVTNL
+1523 
-1534 PTLPEGT
+1534 
-1541 TVTDVT
+1541 
-1547 PGGTIDTNTPGN
+1547 
-1559 YEGVIE
+1559 
-1565 VTYPDGTKDT
+1565 
-1575 VKVPVEVTDNRSD
+1575 
-1588 ADKYTP
+1588 
-1594 MVEGEKVE
+1594 
-1602 VGGTVDLTD
+1602 
-1611 NVTNLPTLPE
+1611 
-1621 GTTVTDVTPGGTID
+1621 
-1635 TNTPGN
+1635 
-1641 YEGVIE
+1641 
-1647 VTYPDGTKD
+1647 
-1656 TVKVPVEVTDN
+1656 
-1667 RSDADKY
+1667 
-1674 EPTVEGEKVEVG
+1674 
-1686 GTVDLTDNVTNL
+1686 
-1698 PALPE
+1698 
-1703 GTTVTD
+1703 
-1709 VTPGGTIDT
+1709 
-1718 NTPGNYEG
+1718 
-1726 VIEVTYPDGTKDTVK
+1726 IEVTYPDGTKDTVK

-1805 YEGVIEVTYPDG
+1805 YEGI
-1817 TKDTVKVPVE
+1817 
-1827 VTDNRSDADKYT
+1827 
-1839 PMVEGE
+1839 
-1845 KVEVG
+1845 
-1850 GTVDLTDNVTNLPTL
+1850 
-1865 PEGTTVT
+1865 
-1872 DVTPGGTIDTNTPG
+1872 
-1886 NYEGVIEVTY
+1886 IEVTY

-1942 NLPALPEGTTVTDV
+1942 NLPTLPEGTTVTDV

-1971 GVIEVTYPDGTKD
+1971 GIIEVTYPDGTKD

-2012 IGGTVDLTD
+2012 VGGTVDLTD
-2021 NVTNLPALPE
+2021 NVTNLPTLPE

-2046 NTPGNYEGVIEVTY
+2046 NTPGNYEGIIEVTY

-2065 DTVKVPVEVTDNRS
+2065 DTVKVPVEVTDN
-2079 NADKYNPEGQKVTTD
+2079 
-2094 LNKEP
+2094 
-2099 DASEGIKN
+2099 
-2107 KEDLPKGTTY
+2107 
-2117 AWKEKVDVSTAGNK
+2117 
-2131 KGTIVVTYPDG
+2131 
-2142 SSDEVEVDVTVTD
+2142 
-2155 TRSDA
+2155 RSDA

-2205 TAGNKKGTV
+2205 TAGNKKGIV

-2231 VVDKKAPN
+2231 VEDKKAPN

-2262 VTVTLPDGSQHHGTA
+2262 VTVTLPNGSQYHGTA

-2310 TNVVVSSNKKD
+2310 TNVVVSSNEKD
-2321 SGKNGSKGSKT
+2321 SEKAGSKDNKT
-2332 DNQGSNSN
+2332 DNQGSKQN
-2340 QDKNRGKSQSSKV
+2340 KNRGKSSPQKQSSKAY
-2353 FPKTGESDS
+2353 PKTGEIDS
-2362 NIFTISGGLILL
+2362 NIFTISVGLILL

>member
-494 TTVKRKVFIHE
+494 TTVKGKVFIHE

-699 NKDFGNASV
+699 NKYFGNASV

-757 YENPGEN
+757 YENPGE
-764 IPAGYHKVTFT
+764 
-775 AGEGTSIE
+775 
-783 SGTTVFAVKDGVS
+783 
-796 LPEDKLPV
+796 
-804 LKAKDGYTDAK
+804 
-815 WPEEATQPI
+815 
-824 TADDTEFV
+824 
-832 SSATKLDDIIENPGD
+832 
-847 NIPAGYHKVTF
+847 
-858 TAGEGTSI
+858 
-866 ESGTTVF
+866 
-873 AVKDGVSLPED
+873 
-884 KLPVLKAKDGY
+884 
-895 TDAKWPEEATQ
+895 
-906 PITADDTEFVSSAT
+906 
-920 KLDDIIEN
+920 
-928 PGDNIP
+928 
-934 AGYHKVTFTAG
+934 
-945 EGTSIESGT
+945 
-954 TVFAVKDGVS
+954 
-964 LPEDKLPVLK
+964 
-974 AKDGYTDA
+974 
-982 KWPEEATQPITA
+982 
-994 DDTEFV
+994 
-1000 SSATKLDDIIENPG
+1000 
-1014 ENIPAGYHKVTFT
+1014 
-1027 AGEGTSIE
+1027 
-1035 SGTTVFAVKDGVS
+1035 
-1048 LPEDKLPVLKAKDGY
+1048 
-1063 TDAKWPEEAT
+1063 
-1073 QPITADDTE
+1073 
-1082 FVSSATKLDDIIEN
+1082 
-1096 PGDNIPAGYH
+1096 NIPAGYH

-1344 KYEPTVEG
+1344 KY
-1352 EKVEVGGTVDLTD
+1352 
-1365 NVTNLPTLPEGTTV
+1365 
-1379 TDVTPGGTIDTNT
+1379 
-1392 PGNYEGVIEV
+1392 
-1402 TYPDGTKDTV
+1402 
-1412 KVPVEV
+1412 
-1418 TDNRSDADKYEPT
+1418 
-1431 VEGEKVEVG
+1431 
-1440 GTVDLTDNVTNLPT
+1440 
-1454 LPEGT
+1454 
-1459 TVTDVTPGGT
+1459 
-1469 IDTNTPGNYEGVI
+1469 
-1482 EVTYPDGTKDTVKVP
+1482 
-1497 VEVTDNRS
+1497 
-1505 DADKYTPM
+1505 TPM

-1534 PTLPEGT
+1534 PT
-1541 TVTDVT
+1541 
-1547 PGGTIDTNTPGN
+1547 
-1559 YEGVIE
+1559 
-1565 VTYPDGTKDT
+1565 
-1575 VKVPVEVTDNRSD
+1575 
-1588 ADKYTP
+1588 
-1594 MVEGEKVE
+1594 
-1602 VGGTVDLTD
+1602 
-1611 NVTNLPTLPE
+1611 
-1621 GTTVTDVTPGGTID
+1621 
-1635 TNTPGN
+1635 
-1641 YEGVIE
+1641 
-1647 VTYPDGTKD
+1647 
-1656 TVKVPVEVTDN
+1656 
-1667 RSDADKY
+1667 
-1674 EPTVEGEKVEVG
+1674 
-1686 GTVDLTDNVTNL
+1686 
-1698 PALPE
+1698 
-1703 GTTVTD
+1703 
-1709 VTPGGTIDT
+1709 
-1718 NTPGNYEG
+1718 
-1726 VIEVTYPDGTKDTVK
+1726 
-1741 VPVEVTDNR
+1741 
-1750 SDADKYE
+1750 
-1757 PTVEGEKVE
+1757 
-1766 VGGTVD
+1766 
-1772 LTDNVTNLPTLP
+1772 
-1784 EGTTV
+1784 
-1789 TDVTP
+1789 
-1794 GGTIDTNTPGN
+1794 
-1805 YEGVIEVTYPDG
+1805 
-1817 TKDTVKVPVE
+1817 
-1827 VTDNRSDADKYT
+1827 
-1839 PMVEGE
+1839 
-1845 KVEVG
+1845 
-1850 GTVDLTDNVTNLPTL
+1850 
-1865 PEGTTVT
+1865 
-1872 DVTPGGTIDTNTPG
+1872 
-1886 NYEGVIEVTY
+1886 
-1896 PDGTKDTV
+1896 
-1904 KVPVEVTDNRSDADK
+1904 
-1919 YEPTVEGEKVEVG
+1919 
-1932 GTVDLTDNVT
+1932 
-1942 NLPALPEGTTVTDV
+1942 LPEGTTVTDV

-2079 NADKYNPEGQKVTTD
+2079 NADKYNPEGQKVTTDLNKEPDASEGIKNKEDLPKGTTYAWKEKVDVSTAGNKKGTIVVTYPDGSSDEVEVDVTVTDTRSDADKYNPEGQKVTTD